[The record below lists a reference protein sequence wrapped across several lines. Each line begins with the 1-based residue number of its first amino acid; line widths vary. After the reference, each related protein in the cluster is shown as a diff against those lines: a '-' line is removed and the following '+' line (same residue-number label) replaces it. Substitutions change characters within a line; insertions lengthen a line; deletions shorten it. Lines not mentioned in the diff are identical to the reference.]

1 MARAKIEQHSLYL
14 MGQLVGPGGE
24 AITGNGLYPL
34 PGFTLALPE
43 LAVGQTADG
52 SNSKNESP
60 LYFSDSSGRLQGW
73 NTKVQSV
80 EELAGNKLSSSPL
93 LISSTTDKLKPV
105 YIPPYLI
112 PAAVMSEDTTW
123 TQRLAA
129 LAKDIISSNDKY
141 IEVGIDV
148 VSDKDIEQDRKL
160 SKDPAER
167 KFLAPELAK
176 FFIHKAEAAEA
187 QFGQNKG
194 AYKRLYEKIYPE
206 NDSESYKKNFHYLR
220 IPQVWTINLFFS
232 ADYFE
237 GAEVTLSGQPE
248 NLIIKGDA
256 EDIANKITSRV
267 RPVTYFDIANQ
278 TSDSDVAKEVT
289 QYVATF
295 WITGGHLDEDDQIK
309 QLVRFDIDLEGI
321 KRYWEAK
328 DASSDSQMAQ
338 VAKLSLPN
346 NCYSLSE
353 QVLHLPIYSIAGR
366 SIIVSGDPI
375 SVEESLFQHAPDT
388 FKGWLDWSKNLPYT
402 SENKAENGLQPS
414 INILNSI
421 GNYKGVIEA
430 SASGVMDPFSMT
442 TVHKAFS
449 AGLNEGQ
456 AEELSDVLK
465 FAVGIDA
472 KAKGFLDFAQT
483 LKPPAQD
490 TLGSVEDLAKALNW
504 SNHLGSTL
512 PSVYTIPPALQHF
525 WHKVDDKILTPLKPA
540 VRAIEYV
547 LDKPFGFAQLVSS
560 GLEIPK
566 GVENSETAFNAYI
579 DKSKEYGQRTQS
591 VISTL
596 SLSDEKDRQI
606 LLESEAEH
614 KKTLLEAFSDESVR
628 HRVLLNGQPLSQKK
642 QAKEGEASYLT
653 LFFEF
658 DSAND
663 KLADSDKDLVKKV
676 AKYLSAT
683 ESEMLLNVEGYTCD
697 IGLVEYNTKL
707 SEKRAAALKSSILEE
722 LGADAI
728 KWEHRISALGKGVF
742 ADNDTRNRHLSR
754 RAEMKFYLNSA
765 FEYPACR
772 SWLLA
777 LEKNRQKA
785 VLAEMKVHEEIWKFS
800 GQAFDIALGFA
811 APMLGPG
818 AALAY
823 GLYWSGETLVSTLNG
838 AAKILNKELEEYK
851 EKQKRFSEFDVVGQA
866 LLYRDLPAFNEL
878 SVLGKAYIKRAIAL
892 NGLLRLLLLEAQLNK
907 ETVAHNY
914 VSEYH
919 AVNHLISGQRD
930 LDIEGYIKTYL
941 LSDDWDLGGTWLP
954 SFHLDEA
961 WLETKNIYR
970 SASESVLSFSA
981 MTSYVTYR
989 AKQSKTGEEALEQS
1003 QVYQKFCPI
1012 HTIADSSLT
1021 KLKSLLKAPDLSKLD
1036 KSMFSEHIVSVKV
1049 GDNWHPL
1056 EKLVNQG
1063 KTISPTM
1070 PIRVLVILDMK
1081 DETLT
1086 KFKEEGLLTLVPV
1099 GVRPVRQNRF
1109 FDDFGSYTTEYV
1121 REIALDSLVETER
1134 AYLTEKQMLET
1145 DTTLYGVVVSPT
1157 YYFGCNI
1164 MSGIKPIAD
1173 DYGSKKWK
1181 SVFGQV
1187 DEQQSA
1193 AYVMR
1198 YLLEVGVPNVS
1209 KTESKLTYKRELAFK
1224 THDGKV
1230 ITSST
1235 NKASIFN
1242 LTMSK
1247 EHEFLY
1253 EKTFLARTGK
1263 KAVEYPEL
1271 FSDVKANLYIYDA
1284 SVKSLIPGSEHDDK
1298 MEAIGWTKKQ
1308 PSYDT
1313 SEKATKLLL
1322 IVSTK
1327 SVENVEQTLERGG
1340 FDPHRLPVDI
1350 RLKANDAGG
1359 FYNFEHQDIDLY
1371 SLGKVEVNLEKKEVS
1386 FKPKSIPQS
1395 LIDVSD
1401 HLSINISKLVSD
1413 LVVKD
1418 GSLFDFTPDF
1428 VDTDLYAVEISL
1440 KYTNVAGK
1448 EMVGLR
1454 PFIARKDEKP
1464 FISVDIDG
1472 KAGLALN
1479 ASSQKLPV
1487 RAVDTTA
1494 PTLFNSREI
1503 HYNAKWYEMNEK
1515 EFNSIS
1521 EYTAGTTDDAD
1532 SNVANSTRS
1541 KISHKAT
1548 PLSVWMHAEP
1558 VMKDYS
1564 AAKEMPLSK
1573 QREQILKKWLL
1584 DGK

>member
-24 AITGNGLYPL
+24 AMTGNGLYPL

-43 LAVGQTADG
+43 LTVGQTADG
-52 SNSKNESP
+52 SSSKNESP
-60 LYFSDSSGRLQGW
+60 IYFSDSSGRLQGW
-73 NTKVQSV
+73 NTEVKSV
-80 EELAGNKLSSSPL
+80 KELDRNKLASTPL

-105 YIPPYLI
+105 YLPPYLI

-123 TQRLAA
+123 SERLAK
-129 LAKDIISSNDKY
+129 LAKEVASSQEKEIRLSSLEKWQIKEDLNK
-141 IEVGIDV
+141 DV
-148 VSDKDIEQDRKL
+148 
-160 SKDPAER
+160 AER
-167 KFLAPELAK
+167 RFLAPELAE
-176 FFIHKAEAAEA
+176 FFIHKAETAEEELC
-187 QFGQNKG
+187 QKKG
-194 AYKRLYEKIYPE
+194 AYKRLYEQIYSG
-206 NDSESYKKNFHYLR
+206 NYKHNFYYLR

-248 NLIIKGDA
+248 NLTVKGDA
-256 EDIANKITSRV
+256 EDIGNKITSRV

-278 TSDSDVAKEVT
+278 ASDSDVAKEVT

-295 WITGGHLDEDDQIK
+295 WITGGHLDEDEQIK

-328 DASSDSQMAQ
+328 DVSSDSQMAQ
-338 VAKLSLPN
+338 VAKLNIPN

-366 SIIVSGDPI
+366 SIILSGDPI

-402 SENKAENGLQPS
+402 SENKPAVGVQPS

-421 GNYKGVIEA
+421 GNYKAVIEA

-456 AEELSDVLK
+456 AGVLSDTLK

-472 KAKGFLDFAQT
+472 KAKSFLDFAQN
-483 LKPPAQD
+483 LKPPAQG
-490 TLGSVEDLAKALNW
+490 TLTPISDLASALNW
-504 SNHLGSTL
+504 SNHLGSPL
-512 PSVYTIPPALQHF
+512 PSIYTIPPALQHF

-540 VRAIEYV
+540 ARAIEYV
-547 LDKPFGFAQLVSS
+547 LDKPFGFAELVSS

-566 GVENSETAFNAYI
+566 GIENSESAFNAYI
-579 DKSKEYGQRTQS
+579 DKSKEYGQKTQS

-596 SLSDEKDRQI
+596 LLSDEKDRQA

-614 KKTLLEAFSDESVR
+614 KKALLEAFSDKSVS
-628 HRVLLNGQPLSQKK
+628 HKVLLNGSPLLEKK

-663 KLADSDKDLVKKV
+663 ELTNSDKKLVSKV
-676 AKYLSAT
+676 AEYLRNT
-683 ESEMLLNVEGYTCD
+683 ESEMLLNIEGYTCD
-697 IGLVEYNTKL
+697 IGSMEYNTKL
-707 SEKRAAALKSSILEE
+707 SKKRAAALKSSILED

-728 KWEHRISALGKGVF
+728 KWEHRISALGKGVY
-742 ADNDTRNRHLSR
+742 ADNDTSNRRLSR

-823 GLYWSGETLVSTLNG
+823 GLYWSGETLVSTLDG
-838 AAKILNKELEEYK
+838 AAKILNKEVEEYK

-866 LLYRDLPAFNEL
+866 LLYRGLPAFDEL
-878 SVLGKAYIKRAIAL
+878 SVVGKAYIKRAIAL
-892 NGLLRLLLLEAQLNK
+892 NGLLRLLLLESQIKEENK
-907 ETVAHNY
+907 TTNY
-914 VSEYH
+914 ISEYY
-919 AVNHLISGQRD
+919 AVNHLTSGQRD

-970 SASESVLSFSA
+970 SASESVLSFAA

-989 AKQSKTGEEALEQS
+989 AKQSQVGVKALEQS

-1012 HTIADSSLT
+1012 HTVADPSLT
-1021 KLKSLLKAPDLSKLD
+1021 KLRSLLKAPDLSKLD
-1036 KSMFSEHIVSVKV
+1036 DSMFAGHMVSVKV
-1049 GDNWHPL
+1049 NDEWLPL
-1056 EKLVNQG
+1056 EDRVNSG
-1063 KTISPTM
+1063 EAITPTM
-1070 PIRVLVILDMK
+1070 PIRVLIILDMK

-1121 REIALDSLVETER
+1121 REIAPESLVETER

-1173 DYGSKKWK
+1173 DYGSKEWK

-1187 DEQQSA
+1187 DEQHSA

-1209 KTESKLTYKRELAFK
+1209 KTESKLTYKRELVLK
-1224 THDGKV
+1224 TQDGKE

-1235 NKASIFN
+1235 DKASIFN

-1253 EKTFLARTGK
+1253 EKTFLARAGK

-1271 FSDVKANLYIYDA
+1271 FSDAKANLYIYDA
-1284 SVKSLIPGSEHDDK
+1284 SVKSLIPGSKHDDI

-1327 SVENVEQTLERGG
+1327 SVENVEQILERGG
-1340 FDPHRLPVDI
+1340 FDRHRLPVDI
-1350 RLKANDAGG
+1350 RLKANDARGL
-1359 FYNFEHQDIDLY
+1359 YNFEHQDVDLY
-1371 SLGKVEVNLEKKEVS
+1371 PLGKVEVNLEKKEVS

-1395 LIDVSD
+1395 LSEVSD
-1401 HLSINISKLVSD
+1401 HLSSNLSKLVND
-1413 LVVKD
+1413 LVVKE
-1418 GSLFDFTPDF
+1418 GVLSPDF

-1440 KYTNVAGK
+1440 KYINATGK
-1448 EMVGLR
+1448 EMTGLR
-1454 PFIARKDEKP
+1454 PFITRGNDAP
-1464 FISVDIDG
+1464 YIMLDIDG
-1472 KAGLALN
+1472 KAGLSLN
-1479 ASSQKLPV
+1479 ASSQRLPV
-1487 RAVDTTA
+1487 RAIDTTA

-1503 HYNAKWYEMNEK
+1503 HYNQSWYEMSEK
-1515 EFNSIS
+1515 EFKAIS

-1532 SNVANSTRS
+1532 SNLASLNRS
-1541 KISHKAT
+1541 KMSHKAT
-1548 PLSVWMHAEP
+1548 PLSVWMNAEP
-1558 VMKDYS
+1558 IMKDYS
-1564 AAKEMPLSK
+1564 VAKELPLSA
-1573 QREQILKKWLL
+1573 QREQILKKWLF

>member
-14 MGQLVGPGGE
+14 MGQLVGPDGK

-43 LAVGQTADG
+43 LAVDKTADG

-80 EELAGNKLSSSPL
+80 EDLDGNKLSSSPL

-112 PAAVMSEDTTW
+112 PAAVMSEDTAW
-123 TQRLAA
+123 TQRLTA
-129 LAKDIISSNDKY
+129 LAKDVVSSSDES
-141 IEVGIDV
+141 IEVGV
-148 VSDKDIEQDRKL
+148 VTNRDIEQDQKR
-160 SKDPAER
+160 SKDPTER
-167 KFLAPELAK
+167 RFLAPELAR

-187 QFGQNKG
+187 QNKG
-194 AYKRLYEKIYPE
+194 AYQRLYKGIYSGE
-206 NDSESYKKNFHYLR
+206 YKQEFYYLR

-256 EDIANKITSRV
+256 KNIGNKITSRV

-278 TSDSDVAKEVT
+278 ASDAQDAEEVT

-295 WITGGHLDEDDQIK
+295 WITGGHLEDDDQIK

-328 DASSDSQMAQ
+328 DVSSDSQMAQ
-338 VAKLSLPN
+338 VAKLNIPN

-366 SIIVSGDPI
+366 SIILSGDPI

-402 SENKAENGLQPS
+402 SESKPANGVQSS

-421 GNYKGVIEA
+421 GKYKEVIAA

-449 AGLNEGQ
+449 AGLNGDQ
-456 AEELSDVLK
+456 AGDLLEVLK
-465 FAVGIDA
+465 LAVGIDA
-472 KAKGFLDFAQT
+472 KAKGFLDYAQK
-483 LKPPAQD
+483 LKPPAQG
-490 TLGSVEDLAKALNW
+490 TLTPISDLASALNW
-504 SNHLGSTL
+504 SNHLGSAL
-512 PSVYTIPPALQHF
+512 PSVYTIPPVLQHF

-540 VRAIEYV
+540 VRAIEYA
-547 LDKPFGFAQLVSS
+547 LDKPFGFAELVSS

-566 GVENSETAFNAYI
+566 GLENSETAFNAYI
-579 DKSKEYGQRTQS
+579 DKSKEYGQKTQS

-596 SLSDEKDRQI
+596 LLSDEKDRQA

-614 KKTLLEAFSDESVR
+614 KKALLEAFSDKSVS
-628 HRVLLNGQPLSQKK
+628 HKVLLNGRPLLEKK
-642 QAKEGEASYLT
+642 RAKEGEASYLT

-663 KLADSDKDLVKKV
+663 ELTSSDKKLVSKV
-676 AKYLSAT
+676 AEYLRNT
-683 ESEMLLNVEGYTCD
+683 KSEMLLNIEGYTCD
-697 IGLVEYNTKL
+697 IGSVEYNTKL
-707 SEKRAAALKSSILEE
+707 SKKRAAALKSSILED
-722 LGADAI
+722 LGTDAI
-728 KWEHRISALGKGVF
+728 KWEHRISALGKGVY
-742 ADNDTRNRHLSR
+742 ADNDTSNRRLSR

-785 VLAEMKVHEEIWKFS
+785 VLAEVKVHEEIWKFS

-823 GLYWSGETLVSTLNG
+823 GLYWSGETLVSTLDG
-838 AAKILNKELEEYK
+838 AAKILNKEVEEYK

-866 LLYRDLPAFNEL
+866 LLYRGLPAFDEL
-878 SVLGKAYIKRAIAL
+878 SVVGKAYIKRAIAL
-892 NGLLRLLLLEAQLNK
+892 NGLLRLLLLESQIKEENK
-907 ETVAHNY
+907 TTNY
-914 VSEYH
+914 ISEYY
-919 AVNHLISGQRD
+919 AVNHLTSGQRD

-970 SASESVLSFSA
+970 SASESVLSFAA

-989 AKQSKTGEEALEQS
+989 AKQSQVGVKALEQS

-1012 HTIADSSLT
+1012 HTVADPSLT
-1021 KLKSLLKAPDLSKLD
+1021 KLRSLLKAPDLSKLD
-1036 KSMFSEHIVSVKV
+1036 DSMFAGHMVSVKV
-1049 GDNWHPL
+1049 NDEWLPL
-1056 EKLVNQG
+1056 EDRVNSG
-1063 KTISPTM
+1063 EAITPTM
-1070 PIRVLVILDMK
+1070 PIRVLIILDMK

-1121 REIALDSLVETER
+1121 REIAPESLVETER

-1173 DYGSKKWK
+1173 DYGSKEWK
-1181 SVFGQV
+1181 SVFGQA
-1187 DEQQSA
+1187 DEQHSA

-1209 KTESKLTYKRELAFK
+1209 KTESKLTYKRELVLK
-1224 THDGKV
+1224 TQDGKE

-1235 NKASIFN
+1235 DKASIFN
-1242 LTMSK
+1242 LTMSQ

-1253 EKTFLARTGK
+1253 EKTFLARAGK

-1271 FSDVKANLYIYDA
+1271 FSDAKANLYIYDA
-1284 SVKSLIPGSEHDDK
+1284 SVKSLIPGSKHDDM
-1298 MEAIGWTKKQ
+1298 MEAIGWTKKK

-1327 SVENVEQTLERGG
+1327 SVENVEQILERGG
-1340 FDPHRLPVDI
+1340 FDRQRLPVDI
-1350 RLKANDAGG
+1350 RLKANDARGL
-1359 FYNFEHQDIDLY
+1359 YNFEHQDVDLY
-1371 SLGKVEVNLEKKEVS
+1371 PLGKVEVNLEKKEVA

-1395 LIDVSD
+1395 LSEVSD
-1401 HLSINISKLVSD
+1401 HLSSNLSKLVND
-1413 LVVKD
+1413 LVVKE
-1418 GSLFDFTPDF
+1418 GVLSPDF

-1440 KYTNVAGK
+1440 KYINATGK
-1448 EMVGLR
+1448 EMTGLR
-1454 PFIARKDEKP
+1454 PFITRGNDAP
-1464 FISVDIDG
+1464 YIMLDIDG
-1472 KAGLALN
+1472 KAGLSLN
-1479 ASSQKLPV
+1479 ASSQRLPV
-1487 RAVDTTA
+1487 RAIDTTA

-1503 HYNAKWYEMNEK
+1503 HYNQSWYEMSEK
-1515 EFNSIS
+1515 EFKAIS

-1532 SNVANSTRS
+1532 SNLASLNRS
-1541 KISHKAT
+1541 KMSHKAT
-1548 PLSVWMHAEP
+1548 PLSVWMNAEP
-1558 VMKDYS
+1558 IMKDYS
-1564 AAKEMPLSK
+1564 VAKELPLSA
-1573 QREQILKKWLL
+1573 QREQILKKWLF

>member
-14 MGQLVGPGGE
+14 MGQLVGPDGK

-34 PGFTLALPE
+34 PGFALALPQ

-52 SNSKNESP
+52 SSSKNESP
-60 LYFSDSSGRLQGW
+60 LYISDSSGRLQGW

-80 EELAGNKLSSSPL
+80 KELDGNKLASSPL
-93 LISSTTDKLKPV
+93 LISSTIDKLKPV

-112 PAAVMSEDTTW
+112 PAAVMSEDTAW
-123 TQRLAA
+123 TERLAA
-129 LAKDIISSNDKY
+129 LSK
-141 IEVGIDV
+141 DV
-148 VSDKDIEQDRKL
+148 VSSSDESIDVGVVTNRDIVQDQKL
-160 SKDPAER
+160 SKDHTER
-167 KFLAPELAK
+167 RFLAPELAE
-176 FFIHKAEAAEA
+176 FFIHKAEAAEV

-194 AYKRLYEKIYPE
+194 AYKRLYEQIYSG
-206 NDSESYKKNFHYLR
+206 NYKHNFYYLR

-256 EDIANKITSRV
+256 EDVGNKIISRV
-267 RPVTYFDIANQ
+267 RPVTYYDIANQ
-278 TSDSDVAKEVT
+278 ASDAQDAEEVT

-295 WITGGHLDEDDQIK
+295 WITGGHLDDDDQIK

-321 KRYWEAK
+321 KRYWSAK
-328 DASSDSQMAQ
+328 RESSDSQMAQ
-338 VAKLSLPN
+338 VAKLNIPN

-375 SVEESLFQHAPDT
+375 SIEESLFQHAPDT

-402 SENKAENGLQPS
+402 SENKPANGVQPS

-421 GNYKGVIEA
+421 GKYKEVIAA

-449 AGLNEGQ
+449 AGLNGDQ
-456 AEELSDVLK
+456 AGDMLEALK
-465 FAVGIDA
+465 LAVGIDA
-472 KAKGFLDFAQT
+472 KAKGFLDFAQK
-483 LKPPAQD
+483 LKPPAQG
-490 TLGSVEDLAKALNW
+490 TLAPITDLANALNW
-504 SNHLGSTL
+504 SNHLGSAL

-540 VRAIEYV
+540 VRVIEYV

-579 DKSKEYGQRTQS
+579 DKSKEYGQKTQS

-596 SLSDEKDRQI
+596 SLSDEKYRQV

-614 KKTLLEAFSDESVR
+614 KKALLEAFSDESVR

-642 QAKEGEASYLT
+642 QAKKGEASYLT

-697 IGLVEYNTKL
+697 IGLLEYNTKL

-754 RAEMKFYLNSA
+754 RAEMTFYLNSA

-892 NGLLRLLLLEAQLNK
+892 NGLLRLLLLEAQMNK
-907 ETVAHNY
+907 ETAVPNY

-919 AVNHLISGQRD
+919 AVSHLTSGQRD

-1070 PIRVLVILDMK
+1070 PIRVLVTLDMK
-1081 DETLT
+1081 DETLS
-1086 KFKEEGLLTLVPV
+1086 KFKEEDLLTLVPV

-1121 REIALDSLVETER
+1121 REIALESLVETER
-1134 AYLTEKQMLET
+1134 VYLTEKQMIET
-1145 DTTLYGVVVSPT
+1145 DTPLYGVVVSPT

-1164 MSGIKPIAD
+1164 ISGIKPIAD
-1173 DYGSKKWK
+1173 DYGSKEWK

-1193 AYVMR
+1193 SYVMR

-1209 KTESKLTYKRELAFK
+1209 KTESKLTYKRELVFK
-1224 THDGKV
+1224 TQDGKV

-1284 SVKSLIPGSEHDDK
+1284 SVKSLIPGGEHDDK

-1308 PSYDT
+1308 PSYNT

-1350 RLKANDAGG
+1350 RLKSNDAEG

-1371 SLGKVEVNLEKKEVS
+1371 PLGKVEVNLEKKEVS

-1395 LIDVSD
+1395 LNDVSD
-1401 HLSINISKLVSD
+1401 HLSINMSKLVSD

-1440 KYTNVAGK
+1440 KYTNAAGK

-1454 PFIARKDEKP
+1454 PFIARTNEKP

-1487 RAVDTTA
+1487 RVVDTTA

-1515 EFNSIS
+1515 EFNAIS

-1548 PLSVWMHAEP
+1548 PLSVWMNAEP
-1558 VMKDYS
+1558 LMKDYS
-1564 AAKEMPLSK
+1564 SAKEMPLSK

>member
-14 MGQLVGPGGE
+14 MGQLVGPNGK

-43 LAVGQTADG
+43 LTVGQTADG

-80 EELAGNKLSSSPL
+80 EDLAGNKPSSPL

-112 PAAVMSEDTTW
+112 PAAVMSEDTAW
-123 TQRLAA
+123 TERLAK
-129 LAKDIISSNDKY
+129 LAK
-141 IEVGIDV
+141 EV
-148 VSDKDIEQDRKL
+148 VSSQGKAIRLSSVEDWQIEEDL
-160 SKDPAER
+160 SKDSAER
-167 KFLAPELAK
+167 TFLAPELAE

-194 AYKRLYEKIYPE
+194 AYKRLYEKIY
-206 NDSESYKKNFHYLR
+206 SKNYNHNFYYLR

-248 NLIIKGDA
+248 NLIIKGDT
-256 EDIANKITSRV
+256 EDFGNKIISRV
-267 RPVTYFDIANQ
+267 RPVTYYDIANQ
-278 TSDSDVAKEVT
+278 ASDAQDAEEVT

-321 KRYWEAK
+321 KRYWSAK
-328 DASSDSQMAQ
+328 RESSDSQMAQ
-338 VAKLSLPN
+338 VAKLNIPN

-366 SIIVSGDPI
+366 SIILSGDPI

-402 SENKAENGLQPS
+402 SENKPANGVQPS

-421 GNYKGVIEA
+421 GKYKEVIAA

-449 AGLNEGQ
+449 AGLNRVQ
-456 AEELSDVLK
+456 AGDPLLNALK
-465 FAVGIDA
+465 LAVGIDA
-472 KAKGFLDFAQT
+472 KAKALLDFAQN
-483 LKPPAQD
+483 LKPPAQG
-490 TLGSVEDLAKALNW
+490 TLTPISDLASALNW
-504 SNHLGSTL
+504 SNHLGSPI
-512 PSVYTIPPALQHF
+512 PSIYTIPPALQHF

-540 VRAIEYV
+540 ARAIEYV
-547 LDKPFGFAQLVSS
+547 LDKPFGFAELVSS

-566 GVENSETAFNAYI
+566 GIENSESAFNAYI
-579 DKSKEYGQRTQS
+579 DKSKEYGQKTQS

-596 SLSDEKDRQI
+596 LLSDEKDRQA

-614 KKTLLEAFSDESVR
+614 KKALLEAFSDKSVS
-628 HRVLLNGQPLSQKK
+628 HKVLLNGSPLLEKK

-663 KLADSDKDLVKKV
+663 ELTNSDKKLVSKV
-676 AKYLSAT
+676 AEYLRNT
-683 ESEMLLNVEGYTCD
+683 ESEMLLNIEGYTCD
-697 IGLVEYNTKL
+697 IGSMEYNTKL
-707 SEKRAAALKSSILEE
+707 SKKRAAALKSSILED

-728 KWEHRISALGKGVF
+728 KWEHRISALGKGVY
-742 ADNDTRNRHLSR
+742 ADNDTSNRRLSR

-823 GLYWSGETLVSTLNG
+823 GLYWSGETLVSTLDG
-838 AAKILNKELEEYK
+838 AAKILNKEVEEYK

-866 LLYRDLPAFNEL
+866 LLYRGLPAFDEL
-878 SVLGKAYIKRAIAL
+878 SVVGKAYIKRAIAL
-892 NGLLRLLLLEAQLNK
+892 NGLLRLLLLESQIKEENK
-907 ETVAHNY
+907 TTNY
-914 VSEYH
+914 ISEYY
-919 AVNHLISGQRD
+919 AVNHLTSGQRD

-970 SASESVLSFSA
+970 SASESVLSFAA

-989 AKQSKTGEEALEQS
+989 AKQSQVGVKALEQS

-1012 HTIADSSLT
+1012 HTVADPSLT
-1021 KLKSLLKAPDLSKLD
+1021 KLRSLLKAPDLSKLD
-1036 KSMFSEHIVSVKV
+1036 DSMFAGHMVSVKV
-1049 GDNWHPL
+1049 NDEWLPL
-1056 EKLVNQG
+1056 EDRVNSG
-1063 KTISPTM
+1063 EAITPTM
-1070 PIRVLVILDMK
+1070 PIRVLIILDMK

-1121 REIALDSLVETER
+1121 REIAPESLVETER

-1173 DYGSKKWK
+1173 DYGSKEWK

-1187 DEQQSA
+1187 DEQHSA

-1209 KTESKLTYKRELAFK
+1209 KTESKLTYKRELVLK
-1224 THDGKV
+1224 TQDGKE

-1235 NKASIFN
+1235 DKASIFN

-1253 EKTFLARTGK
+1253 EKTFLARAGK

-1271 FSDVKANLYIYDA
+1271 FSDAKANLYIYDA
-1284 SVKSLIPGSEHDDK
+1284 SVKSLIPGSKHDDI

-1308 PSYDT
+1308 PSYGT

-1327 SVENVEQTLERGG
+1327 SVENVEQILERGG
-1340 FDPHRLPVDI
+1340 FDRHRLPVDI
-1350 RLKANDAGG
+1350 RLKANDARGL
-1359 FYNFEHQDIDLY
+1359 YNFEHQDVDLY
-1371 SLGKVEVNLEKKEVS
+1371 PLGKVEVNLEKKEVS

-1395 LIDVSD
+1395 LSEVSD
-1401 HLSINISKLVSD
+1401 HLSSNLSKLVND
-1413 LVVKD
+1413 LVVKE
-1418 GSLFDFTPDF
+1418 GVLSPDF

-1440 KYTNVAGK
+1440 KYINATGK
-1448 EMVGLR
+1448 EMTGLR
-1454 PFIARKDEKP
+1454 PFITRGNDAP
-1464 FISVDIDG
+1464 YIMLDIDG
-1472 KAGLALN
+1472 KAGLSLN
-1479 ASSQKLPV
+1479 ASSQRLPV
-1487 RAVDTTA
+1487 RAIDSTA

-1503 HYNAKWYEMNEK
+1503 HYNQSWYEMSEK
-1515 EFNSIS
+1515 EFKAIS

-1532 SNVANSTRS
+1532 SNLASLNRS
-1541 KISHKAT
+1541 KMSHKAT
-1548 PLSVWMHAEP
+1548 PLSVWMNAEP
-1558 VMKDYS
+1558 IMKDYS
-1564 AAKEMPLSK
+1564 VAKELPLSA
-1573 QREQILKKWLL
+1573 QREQILKKWLF

>member
-14 MGQLVGPGGE
+14 MGQLVGPDGK

-43 LAVGQTADG
+43 LAVDKTADG

-80 EELAGNKLSSSPL
+80 EDLDGNKLSSSPL

-112 PAAVMSEDTTW
+112 PAAVMSEDTAW
-123 TQRLAA
+123 TQRLTA
-129 LAKDIISSNDKY
+129 LAKDVVSSSDES
-141 IEVGIDV
+141 IEVGV
-148 VSDKDIEQDRKL
+148 VTNRDIEQDQKR
-160 SKDPAER
+160 SKDPTER
-167 KFLAPELAK
+167 RFLAPELAR

-187 QFGQNKG
+187 QNKG
-194 AYKRLYEKIYPE
+194 AYQRLYKGIY
-206 NDSESYKKNFHYLR
+206 SEEYKQEFYYLR

-256 EDIANKITSRV
+256 KNIGNKITSRV

-278 TSDSDVAKEVT
+278 ASDAQDAEEVT

-295 WITGGHLDEDDQIK
+295 WITGGHLEDDDQIK

-328 DASSDSQMAQ
+328 DVSSDSQMAQ
-338 VAKLSLPN
+338 VAKLNIPN

-366 SIIVSGDPI
+366 SIILSGDPI

-402 SENKAENGLQPS
+402 SESKPANGVQSS

-421 GNYKGVIEA
+421 GKYKEVIAA

-449 AGLNEGQ
+449 AGLNGDQ
-456 AEELSDVLK
+456 AGDLLEVLK
-465 FAVGIDA
+465 LAVGIDA
-472 KAKGFLDFAQT
+472 KAKGFLDYAQK
-483 LKPPAQD
+483 LKPPAQG
-490 TLGSVEDLAKALNW
+490 TLTPISDLASALNW
-504 SNHLGSTL
+504 SNHLGSAL
-512 PSVYTIPPALQHF
+512 PSVYTIPPVLQHF

-540 VRAIEYV
+540 VRAIEYA
-547 LDKPFGFAQLVSS
+547 LDKPFGFAELVSS

-566 GVENSETAFNAYI
+566 GLENSETAFNAYI
-579 DKSKEYGQRTQS
+579 DKSKEYGQKTQS

-596 SLSDEKDRQI
+596 LLSDEKDRQA

-614 KKTLLEAFSDESVR
+614 KKALLEAFSDKSVS
-628 HRVLLNGQPLSQKK
+628 HKVLLNGSPLLEKK

-663 KLADSDKDLVKKV
+663 ELANSDKKLVSKV
-676 AKYLSAT
+676 AEYLRNT
-683 ESEMLLNVEGYTCD
+683 KSEMLLNIEGYTCD
-697 IGLVEYNTKL
+697 IGSMEYNAKL
-707 SEKRAAALKSSILEE
+707 SKKRAAALKSSILED
-722 LGADAI
+722 LGTDAI
-728 KWEHRISALGKGVF
+728 KWEHRISAFGKGVY
-742 ADNDTRNRHLSR
+742 ADNDTSNRRLSR

-785 VLAEMKVHEEIWKFS
+785 VLAEMKVHKDIWKFS

-823 GLYWSGETLVSTLNG
+823 GLYWSGETLVSTLDG
-838 AAKILNKELEEYK
+838 AAKILNKEVEEYK

-866 LLYRDLPAFNEL
+866 LLYRGLPAFDEL
-878 SVLGKAYIKRAIAL
+878 SVVGKAYIKRAIAL
-892 NGLLRLLLLEAQLNK
+892 NGLLRLLLLESQIKEENK
-907 ETVAHNY
+907 TTNY
-914 VSEYH
+914 ISEYY
-919 AVNHLISGQRD
+919 AVNHLTSGQRD

-941 LSDDWDLGGTWLP
+941 LSDDWDLGGAWLP

-970 SASESVLSFSA
+970 SASESVLSFAA

-989 AKQSKTGEEALEQS
+989 AKQSQVGVKALEQS

-1012 HTIADSSLT
+1012 HTIADPSLT
-1021 KLKSLLKAPDLSKLD
+1021 KLRSLLKAPDLSKLD
-1036 KSMFSEHIVSVKV
+1036 DSMFAGHMVSVKV
-1049 GDNWHPL
+1049 NDEWLPL
-1056 EKLVNQG
+1056 EDRVNSG
-1063 KTISPTM
+1063 EAITPTM
-1070 PIRVLVILDMK
+1070 PIRVLIILDMK
-1081 DETLT
+1081 DKTLA

-1121 REIALDSLVETER
+1121 QEIALESLIETER
-1134 AYLTEKQMLET
+1134 AYLTEKQMLKT

-1164 MSGIKPIAD
+1164 MSGIKPIAN
-1173 DYGSKKWK
+1173 DYGSKEWK

-1187 DEQQSA
+1187 DEQHSA

-1209 KTESKLTYKRELAFK
+1209 KTESKLTYKREIVLK
-1224 THDGKV
+1224 TQDGKE

-1235 NKASIFN
+1235 DKASIFN

-1253 EKTFLARTGK
+1253 EKTFLARAGK

-1271 FSDVKANLYIYDA
+1271 FSDAKANLYIYDA
-1284 SVKSLIPGSEHDDK
+1284 SVKSLIPGSKHDDI

-1327 SVENVEQTLERGG
+1327 SVENVEQILERGG
-1340 FDPHRLPVDI
+1340 FDRHRLPVDI
-1350 RLKANDAGG
+1350 RLKANDARGL
-1359 FYNFEHQDIDLY
+1359 YNFEHQDVDLY
-1371 SLGKVEVNLEKKEVS
+1371 PLGKVEVNLEKKEVS

-1395 LIDVSD
+1395 LSEVSD
-1401 HLSINISKLVSD
+1401 HLSSNLSKLVSD
-1413 LVVKD
+1413 LVVKE
-1418 GSLFDFTPDF
+1418 GVLSPDF

-1440 KYTNVAGK
+1440 KYINATGK
-1448 EMVGLR
+1448 EMTGLR
-1454 PFIARKDEKP
+1454 PFITRGNDVP
-1464 FISVDIDG
+1464 YIMLDIDG
-1472 KAGLALN
+1472 KAGLSLK
-1479 ASSQKLPV
+1479 ASSQRLHV
-1487 RAVDTTA
+1487 RAIDTTA

-1503 HYNAKWYEMNEK
+1503 HYNQSWYEMSEK
-1515 EFNSIS
+1515 EFKAIS

-1532 SNVANSTRS
+1532 SNLASLNRS
-1541 KISHKAT
+1541 KMSHKAT
-1548 PLSVWMHAEP
+1548 PLSVWMNAEP
-1558 VMKDYS
+1558 IMKDYS
-1564 AAKEMPLSK
+1564 VAKELPLSA
-1573 QREQILKKWLL
+1573 QREQILKKWLF

>member
-14 MGQLVGPGGE
+14 MGQLVGPDGK

-43 LAVGQTADG
+43 LAVDKTADG

-80 EELAGNKLSSSPL
+80 EDLDGNKLSSSPL

-112 PAAVMSEDTTW
+112 PAAVMSEDTAW
-123 TQRLAA
+123 TQRLTA
-129 LAKDIISSNDKY
+129 LAKDVVSSSDES
-141 IEVGIDV
+141 IEVGV
-148 VSDKDIEQDRKL
+148 VTNRDIEQDQKR
-160 SKDPAER
+160 SKDPTER
-167 KFLAPELAK
+167 RFLAPELAR

-187 QFGQNKG
+187 QNKG
-194 AYKRLYEKIYPE
+194 AYQRLYKGIY
-206 NDSESYKKNFHYLR
+206 SEEYKQEFYYLR

-256 EDIANKITSRV
+256 KNIGNKITSRV

-278 TSDSDVAKEVT
+278 ASDAQDAEEVT

-295 WITGGHLDEDDQIK
+295 WITGGHLEDDDQIK

-328 DASSDSQMAQ
+328 DVSSDSQMAQ
-338 VAKLSLPN
+338 VAKLNIPN

-366 SIIVSGDPI
+366 SIILSGDPI

-402 SENKAENGLQPS
+402 SESKPANGVQSS

-421 GNYKGVIEA
+421 GKYKEVIAA

-449 AGLNEGQ
+449 AGLNGDQ
-456 AEELSDVLK
+456 AGDLLEVLK
-465 FAVGIDA
+465 LAVGIDA
-472 KAKGFLDFAQT
+472 KAKGFLDYAQK
-483 LKPPAQD
+483 LKPPAQG
-490 TLGSVEDLAKALNW
+490 TLTPISDLASALNW
-504 SNHLGSTL
+504 SNHLGSAL
-512 PSVYTIPPALQHF
+512 PSVYTIPPVLQHF

-540 VRAIEYV
+540 VRAIEYA
-547 LDKPFGFAQLVSS
+547 LDKPFGFAELVSS

-566 GVENSETAFNAYI
+566 GLENSETAFNAYI
-579 DKSKEYGQRTQS
+579 DKSKEYGQKTQS

-596 SLSDEKDRQI
+596 LLSDEKDRQA

-614 KKTLLEAFSDESVR
+614 KKALLEAFSDKSVS
-628 HRVLLNGQPLSQKK
+628 HKVLLNGSPLLEKK

-663 KLADSDKDLVKKV
+663 ELANSDKKLVSKV
-676 AKYLSAT
+676 AEYLRNT
-683 ESEMLLNVEGYTCD
+683 KSEMLLNIEGYTCD
-697 IGLVEYNTKL
+697 IGSMEYNAKL
-707 SEKRAAALKSSILEE
+707 SKKRAAALKSSILED
-722 LGADAI
+722 LGTDAI
-728 KWEHRISALGKGVF
+728 KWVHRISAFGKGVY
-742 ADNDTRNRHLSR
+742 ADNDTSNRRLSR

-785 VLAEMKVHEEIWKFS
+785 VLAEMKVHKDIWKFS

-823 GLYWSGETLVSTLNG
+823 GLYWSGETLVSTLDG
-838 AAKILNKELEEYK
+838 AAKILNKEVEEYK

-866 LLYRDLPAFNEL
+866 LLYRGLPAFDEL
-878 SVLGKAYIKRAIAL
+878 SVVGKAYIKRAIAL
-892 NGLLRLLLLEAQLNK
+892 NGLLRLLLLESQIKEENK
-907 ETVAHNY
+907 TTNY
-914 VSEYH
+914 ISEYY
-919 AVNHLISGQRD
+919 AVNHLTSGQRD

-970 SASESVLSFSA
+970 SASESVLSFAA

-989 AKQSKTGEEALEQS
+989 AKQSQVGVKALEQS

-1012 HTIADSSLT
+1012 HTIADPSLT
-1021 KLKSLLKAPDLSKLD
+1021 KLRSLLKAPDLSKLD
-1036 KSMFSEHIVSVKV
+1036 DSMFAGHMVSVKV
-1049 GDNWHPL
+1049 NDEWLPL
-1056 EKLVNQG
+1056 EDRVNSG
-1063 KTISPTM
+1063 EAITPTM
-1070 PIRVLVILDMK
+1070 PIRVLIILDMK
-1081 DETLT
+1081 DKTLA

-1121 REIALDSLVETER
+1121 QEIALESLIETER
-1134 AYLTEKQMLET
+1134 AYLTEKQMLKT

-1164 MSGIKPIAD
+1164 MSGIKPIAN
-1173 DYGSKKWK
+1173 DYGSKEWK

-1187 DEQQSA
+1187 DEQHSA

-1209 KTESKLTYKRELAFK
+1209 KTESKLTYKREIVLK
-1224 THDGKV
+1224 TQDGKE

-1235 NKASIFN
+1235 DKASIFN

-1253 EKTFLARTGK
+1253 EKTFLARAGK

-1271 FSDVKANLYIYDA
+1271 FSDAKANLYIYDA
-1284 SVKSLIPGSEHDDK
+1284 SVKSLIPGSKHDDI

-1327 SVENVEQTLERGG
+1327 SVENVEQILERGG
-1340 FDPHRLPVDI
+1340 FDRHRLPVDI
-1350 RLKANDAGG
+1350 RLKANDARGL
-1359 FYNFEHQDIDLY
+1359 YNFEHQDVDLY
-1371 SLGKVEVNLEKKEVS
+1371 PLGKVEVNLEKKEVS

-1395 LIDVSD
+1395 LSEVSD
-1401 HLSINISKLVSD
+1401 HLSSNLSKLVSD
-1413 LVVKD
+1413 LVVKE
-1418 GSLFDFTPDF
+1418 GVLSPDF

-1440 KYTNVAGK
+1440 KYINATGK
-1448 EMVGLR
+1448 EMTGLR
-1454 PFIARKDEKP
+1454 PFITRGNDVP
-1464 FISVDIDG
+1464 YIMLDIDG
-1472 KAGLALN
+1472 KAGLSLK
-1479 ASSQKLPV
+1479 ASSQRLHV
-1487 RAVDTTA
+1487 RAIDTTA

-1503 HYNAKWYEMNEK
+1503 HYNQSWYEMSEK
-1515 EFNSIS
+1515 EFKAIS

-1532 SNVANSTRS
+1532 SNLASLNRS
-1541 KISHKAT
+1541 KMSHKAT
-1548 PLSVWMHAEP
+1548 PLSVWMNAEP
-1558 VMKDYS
+1558 IMKDYS
-1564 AAKEMPLSK
+1564 VAKELPLSA
-1573 QREQILKKWLL
+1573 QREQILKKWLF

>member
-14 MGQLVGPGGE
+14 MGQLVGPDGK

-34 PGFTLALPE
+34 PGFALALPQ

-52 SNSKNESP
+52 SSSTNESP
-60 LYFSDSSGRLQGW
+60 LYISDSSGRLQGW

-80 EELAGNKLSSSPL
+80 KELDGNKLASSPL
-93 LISSTTDKLKPV
+93 LISSTIDKLKPV

-112 PAAVMSEDTTW
+112 PAAVMSEDTAW
-123 TQRLAA
+123 TERLAA
-129 LAKDIISSNDKY
+129 LAKDVVSSSD
-141 IEVGIDV
+141 ESIDV
-148 VSDKDIEQDRKL
+148 GVVTNRDIVQDQKL
-160 SKDPAER
+160 SKDHTER
-167 KFLAPELAK
+167 RFLAPELAE
-176 FFIHKAEAAEA
+176 FFIHKAEAAEV

-194 AYKRLYEKIYPE
+194 AYKRLYEQIYSG
-206 NDSESYKKNFHYLR
+206 NYKHNFYYLR

-256 EDIANKITSRV
+256 EDVGNKIISRV
-267 RPVTYFDIANQ
+267 RPVTYYDIANQ
-278 TSDSDVAKEVT
+278 ASDAQDAEEVT

-295 WITGGHLDEDDQIK
+295 WITGGHLDDDDQIK

-321 KRYWEAK
+321 KRYWSAK
-328 DASSDSQMAQ
+328 RESSDSQMAQ
-338 VAKLSLPN
+338 VAKLNIPN

-375 SVEESLFQHAPDT
+375 SIEESLFQHAPDT
-388 FKGWLDWSKNLPYT
+388 FKGWLDWSENLPYT
-402 SENKAENGLQPS
+402 SENKPANGVQPS

-421 GNYKGVIEA
+421 GKYKEVIAA

-449 AGLNEGQ
+449 AGLNGDQ
-456 AEELSDVLK
+456 AGDMLEALK
-465 FAVGIDA
+465 LAVGIDA
-472 KAKGFLDFAQT
+472 KAKGFLDFAQK
-483 LKPPAQD
+483 LKPPAQG
-490 TLGSVEDLAKALNW
+490 TLAPITDLANALNW
-504 SNHLGSTL
+504 SNHLGSAL

-579 DKSKEYGQRTQS
+579 DKSKEYGQKTQS

-596 SLSDEKDRQI
+596 SLSDEKDRQV

-614 KKTLLEAFSDESVR
+614 KKALLEAFSDESVR

-892 NGLLRLLLLEAQLNK
+892 NGLLRLLLLEAQMNK
-907 ETVAHNY
+907 ETAVPNY

-919 AVNHLISGQRD
+919 AVSHLTSGQRD

-1021 KLKSLLKAPDLSKLD
+1021 KLKSLLKSPDLSKLD
-1036 KSMFSEHIVSVKV
+1036 KSIFLDHIVSVKV
-1049 GDNWHPL
+1049 GDNWHLL

-1081 DETLT
+1081 DETLS
-1086 KFKEEGLLTLVPV
+1086 KFQEEGLLTLVPV
-1099 GVRPVRQNRF
+1099 GVRPVRQNRL

-1121 REIALDSLVETER
+1121 REIALESLVETER
-1134 AYLTEKQMLET
+1134 VYLTEKQMIET
-1145 DTTLYGVVVSPT
+1145 DTPLYGVVVSPT

-1164 MSGIKPIAD
+1164 ISGIKPIAD
-1173 DYGSKKWK
+1173 DYGSKEWK

-1193 AYVMR
+1193 SYVMR

-1209 KTESKLTYKRELAFK
+1209 KTESKLTYKRELVFK
-1224 THDGKV
+1224 TQDGKV

-1350 RLKANDAGG
+1350 RLKSNDAEG

-1371 SLGKVEVNLEKKEVS
+1371 PLGKVEVNLEKKEVS

-1395 LIDVSD
+1395 LNDVSD
-1401 HLSINISKLVSD
+1401 HLSINMSKLVSD

-1440 KYTNVAGK
+1440 KYTNAAGK

-1454 PFIARKDEKP
+1454 PFIARTNEKP

-1487 RAVDTTA
+1487 RVVDTTA

-1503 HYNAKWYEMNEK
+1503 HYNAKWYDMNEK
-1515 EFNSIS
+1515 EFNAIS
-1521 EYTAGTTDDAD
+1521 EYTAGTTNDAD

-1548 PLSVWMHAEP
+1548 PLSVWMNAEP
-1558 VMKDYS
+1558 LMKDYS
-1564 AAKEMPLSK
+1564 SAKEMPLSK

>member
-43 LAVGQTADG
+43 LTVGQTADG
-52 SNSKNESP
+52 SSSKNESP
-60 LYFSDSSGRLQGW
+60 IYFSDSSGRLQGW
-73 NTKVQSV
+73 NTEVKSV
-80 EELAGNKLSSSPL
+80 KELDWHKLASTPL

-105 YIPPYLI
+105 YLPPYLI

-123 TQRLAA
+123 SERLAK
-129 LAKDIISSNDKY
+129 LAKEVASSQEKEIRLSSLEKWQIKEDLNK
-141 IEVGIDV
+141 DV
-148 VSDKDIEQDRKL
+148 
-160 SKDPAER
+160 AER
-167 KFLAPELAK
+167 RFLAPELAE
-176 FFIHKAEAAEA
+176 FFIHKAETAEEELC
-187 QFGQNKG
+187 QKKG
-194 AYKRLYEKIYPE
+194 AYKRLYEQIYSG
-206 NDSESYKKNFHYLR
+206 NYKHNFYYLR

-248 NLIIKGDA
+248 NLTVKGDA
-256 EDIANKITSRV
+256 EDIGNKITSRV

-278 TSDSDVAKEVT
+278 ASDSDVAKEVT

-295 WITGGHLDEDDQIK
+295 WITGGHLDEDEQIK

-328 DASSDSQMAQ
+328 DVSSDSQMAQ
-338 VAKLSLPN
+338 VAKLNIPN

-366 SIIVSGDPI
+366 SIILSGDPI

-402 SENKAENGLQPS
+402 SENKPAVGVQPS

-421 GNYKGVIEA
+421 GNYKAVIEA

-456 AEELSDVLK
+456 AGVLSDALK

-472 KAKGFLDFAQT
+472 KAKSFLDFAQN
-483 LKPPAQD
+483 LKPPAQG
-490 TLGSVEDLAKALNW
+490 TLTPISDLASALNW
-504 SNHLGSTL
+504 SNHLGSPL
-512 PSVYTIPPALQHF
+512 PSIYTIPPALQHF

-540 VRAIEYV
+540 ARAIEYV
-547 LDKPFGFAQLVSS
+547 LDKPFGFAELVSS

-566 GVENSETAFNAYI
+566 GIENSESAFNAYI
-579 DKSKEYGQRTQS
+579 DKSKEYGQKTQS

-596 SLSDEKDRQI
+596 LLSDEKDRQA

-614 KKTLLEAFSDESVR
+614 KKALLEAFSDKTVS
-628 HRVLLNGQPLSQKK
+628 HKVLLNGRPLLERKR
-642 QAKEGEASYLT
+642 AKEGEASYLT

-663 KLADSDKDLVKKV
+663 ELTSSDKKLVSKV
-676 AKYLSAT
+676 AEYLRNT
-683 ESEMLLNVEGYTCD
+683 ESEMLLNIEGYTCD
-697 IGLVEYNTKL
+697 IGSVEYNTKL
-707 SEKRAAALKSSILEE
+707 SKKRAAALKSSILED

-728 KWEHRISALGKGVF
+728 KWEHRISALGKGVYT
-742 ADNDTRNRHLSR
+742 DNDTNNRRLSR

-785 VLAEMKVHEEIWKFS
+785 VLAEIKVHEDIWKFS

-823 GLYWSGETLVSTLNG
+823 GLYWSGETLVSTLDG
-838 AAKILNKELEEYK
+838 AAKILNKEVEEYK

-866 LLYRDLPAFNEL
+866 LLYRGLPAFDEL
-878 SVLGKAYIKRAIAL
+878 SVVGKAYIKRAIAL
-892 NGLLRLLLLEAQLNK
+892 NGLLRLLLLESQIKEENK
-907 ETVAHNY
+907 TTNY
-914 VSEYH
+914 VSEYY
-919 AVNHLISGQRD
+919 AVNHLTSGQRD

-941 LSDDWDLGGTWLP
+941 LSDEWDLGGTWLP

-970 SASESVLSFSA
+970 SASESVLSFA
-981 MTSYVTYR
+981 AITSYVTYR
-989 AKQSKTGEEALEQS
+989 AKQSQTGIKALEQS

-1012 HTIADSSLT
+1012 HTIADPSLT
-1021 KLKSLLKAPDLSKLD
+1021 KLRSLLKAPDLSKLED
-1036 KSMFSEHIVSVKV
+1036 SMFAGHMVSVKV
-1049 GDNWHPL
+1049 NDEWLPL
-1056 EKLVNQG
+1056 EDRVNSG
-1063 KTISPTM
+1063 EAITPTM
-1070 PIRVLVILDMK
+1070 PIRVLIILDMK

-1086 KFKEEGLLTLVPV
+1086 NFKEEGLLTLVPV

-1121 REIALDSLVETER
+1121 REIALESLVETER

-1173 DYGSKKWK
+1173 DYGSKEWK
-1181 SVFGQV
+1181 SVFGQA
-1187 DEQQSA
+1187 DEQHSA

-1198 YLLEVGVPNVS
+1198 YLLEIGVPNVS
-1209 KTESKLTYKRELAFK
+1209 KTESKLTYKRELVLK
-1224 THDGKV
+1224 TQDGKE

-1235 NKASIFN
+1235 DKASIFN
-1242 LTMSK
+1242 LTMSQ

-1253 EKTFLARTGK
+1253 EKTFLARAGK

-1271 FSDVKANLYIYDA
+1271 FSDAKANLYIYDA
-1284 SVKSLIPGSEHDDK
+1284 SVKSLIPGSKHDDM
-1298 MEAIGWTKKQ
+1298 MEAIGWTKKK

-1327 SVENVEQTLERGG
+1327 SVENVEQILERGG
-1340 FDPHRLPVDI
+1340 FDRQRLPVDI
-1350 RLKANDAGG
+1350 RLKANDARGL
-1359 FYNFEHQDIDLY
+1359 YNFEHQDVDLY
-1371 SLGKVEVNLEKKEVS
+1371 PLGKVEVNLEKKEVA

-1395 LIDVSD
+1395 LSEVSD
-1401 HLSINISKLVSD
+1401 HLSSNLSKLVND
-1413 LVVKD
+1413 LVVKE
-1418 GSLFDFTPDF
+1418 GVLSPDF

-1440 KYTNVAGK
+1440 KYINATGK
-1448 EMVGLR
+1448 EMTGLR
-1454 PFIARKDEKP
+1454 PFITRGNDAP
-1464 FISVDIDG
+1464 YIMLDIDG
-1472 KAGLALN
+1472 KAGLSLN
-1479 ASSQKLPV
+1479 ASSQRLPV
-1487 RAVDTTA
+1487 RAIDTTA

-1503 HYNAKWYEMNEK
+1503 HYNQSWYEMSEK
-1515 EFNSIS
+1515 EFKAIS

-1532 SNVANSTRS
+1532 SNLASLNRS
-1541 KISHKAT
+1541 KMSHKAT
-1548 PLSVWMHAEP
+1548 PLSVWMNAEP
-1558 VMKDYS
+1558 IMKDYS
-1564 AAKEMPLSK
+1564 VAKELPLSA
-1573 QREQILKKWLL
+1573 QREQILKKWLF

>member
-14 MGQLVGPGGE
+14 MGQLVGPDGK

-52 SNSKNESP
+52 SSSKNESP
-60 LYFSDSSGRLQGW
+60 LYISDSSGRLQGW
-73 NTKVQSV
+73 NTKVQTV
-80 EELAGNKLSSSPL
+80 KELDGNKLASSPL
-93 LISSTTDKLKPV
+93 LISSTKDKLKPV

-123 TQRLAA
+123 SERLAQ
-129 LAKDIISSNDKY
+129 LAREADITRAEVEVSRLRDWQIREDLKKD
-141 IEVGIDV
+141 V
-148 VSDKDIEQDRKL
+148 
-160 SKDPAER
+160 AER
-167 KFLAPELAK
+167 RLLAPELAE

-187 QFGQNKG
+187 QFGQHKG
-194 AYKRLYEKIYPE
+194 AYKRLYEKIY
-206 NDSESYKKNFHYLR
+206 SKNYNHNFYYLR

-256 EDIANKITSRV
+256 KDIGNKITSRV
-267 RPVTYFDIANQ
+267 RPITYFDIANQ
-278 TSDSDVAKEVT
+278 ASDSDVAEEVT

-295 WITGGHLDEDDQIK
+295 WITGGHLDEDAQIK

-328 DASSDSQMAQ
+328 DVSSDSQMAQ
-338 VAKLSLPN
+338 VAKLNIPN

-402 SENKAENGLQPS
+402 SENKPANGVQPS

-421 GNYKGVIEA
+421 GKYKEVIAA

-449 AGLNEGQ
+449 AGLNGDQ
-456 AEELSDVLK
+456 AGDMLEALK
-465 FAVGIDA
+465 LAVGIDA
-472 KAKGFLDFAQT
+472 KAKGFLDYAQK
-483 LKPPAQD
+483 LKPPAQG
-490 TLGSVEDLAKALNW
+490 TITPISDLANALNW
-504 SNHLGSTL
+504 SNHLGGAL
-512 PSVYTIPPALQHF
+512 PSVYTIPPVLQHF

-540 VRAIEYV
+540 VRAIEYA
-547 LDKPFGFAQLVSS
+547 LDKPFGFAELVSS

-566 GVENSETAFNAYI
+566 GIENSESAFNAYI
-579 DKSKEYGQRTQS
+579 DKSKEYGQKTQS

-596 SLSDEKDRQI
+596 LLSDEKDRQA

-614 KKTLLEAFSDESVR
+614 KKALLEAFSDKSVS
-628 HRVLLNGQPLSQKK
+628 HKVLLNGSPLLEKK

-663 KLADSDKDLVKKV
+663 ELTNSDKKLVSKV
-676 AKYLSAT
+676 AEYLRNT
-683 ESEMLLNVEGYTCD
+683 ESEMLLNIEGYTCD
-697 IGLVEYNTKL
+697 IGSMEYNTKL
-707 SEKRAAALKSSILEE
+707 SKKRAAALKSSILED

-728 KWEHRISALGKGVF
+728 KWEHRISALGKGVY
-742 ADNDTRNRHLSR
+742 ADNDTSNRRLSR

-823 GLYWSGETLVSTLNG
+823 GLYWSGETLVSTLDG
-838 AAKILNKELEEYK
+838 AAKILNKEVEEYK

-866 LLYRDLPAFNEL
+866 LLYRGLPAFDEL
-878 SVLGKAYIKRAIAL
+878 SVVGKAYIKRAIAL
-892 NGLLRLLLLEAQLNK
+892 NGLLRLLLLESQIKEENK
-907 ETVAHNY
+907 TTNY
-914 VSEYH
+914 VSEYN
-919 AVNHLISGQRD
+919 AVNHLMSGQRD

-970 SASESVLSFSA
+970 SASESVLSFAA

-989 AKQSKTGEEALEQS
+989 AKQSQTGIKALEQS

-1012 HTIADSSLT
+1012 HTIADPSLT
-1021 KLKSLLKAPDLSKLD
+1021 KLRSLLKAPDLSKLD
-1036 KSMFSEHIVSVKV
+1036 DSMFAGHMVSVKV
-1049 GDNWHPL
+1049 NDEWLPL
-1056 EKLVNQG
+1056 EDRVNSG
-1063 KTISPTM
+1063 EAITPTM
-1070 PIRVLVILDMK
+1070 PIRVLIILDMK
-1081 DETLT
+1081 DKTLT

-1121 REIALDSLVETER
+1121 REIAPESLVETER

-1173 DYGSKKWK
+1173 DYGSKEWK

-1187 DEQQSA
+1187 DEQHSA

-1209 KTESKLTYKRELAFK
+1209 KTESKLTYKRELVLK
-1224 THDGKV
+1224 TQDGKE

-1235 NKASIFN
+1235 DKASIFN

-1253 EKTFLARTGK
+1253 EKTFLARAGK

-1271 FSDVKANLYIYDA
+1271 FSDAKANLYIYDA
-1284 SVKSLIPGSEHDDK
+1284 SVKSLIPGSKHDDI

-1322 IVSTK
+1322 IVGTK
-1327 SVENVEQTLERGG
+1327 SVENVEQILERGG
-1340 FDPHRLPVDI
+1340 FDRQRLPVDI
-1350 RLKANDAGG
+1350 RLKANDARGL
-1359 FYNFEHQDIDLY
+1359 YNFEHQDVDLY
-1371 SLGKVEVNLEKKEVS
+1371 PLGKVEVNPAKKEVL
-1386 FKPKSIPQS
+1386 FKPKSVPQS
-1395 LIDVSD
+1395 LTDLSK
-1401 HLSINISKLVSD
+1401 HLSLNMNKFLND
-1413 LVVKD
+1413 LVVKERK
-1418 GSLFDFTPDF
+1418 GFNLDF

-1440 KYTNVAGK
+1440 KYINATGK
-1448 EMVGLR
+1448 EMTGLR
-1454 PFIARKDEKP
+1454 PFITRGNDAP
-1464 FISVDIDG
+1464 YIMLDIDG
-1472 KAGLALN
+1472 KAGLSLN
-1479 ASSQKLPV
+1479 ASSQRLPV
-1487 RAVDTTA
+1487 RAIDTTA

-1503 HYNAKWYEMNEK
+1503 HYNRSWYEMSEK
-1515 EFNSIS
+1515 EFKAIS

-1532 SNVANSTRS
+1532 SNLASLNRS
-1541 KISHKAT
+1541 KMSHKAT
-1548 PLSVWMHAEP
+1548 PLSVWMNAEP
-1558 VMKDYS
+1558 IMKDYS
-1564 AAKEMPLSK
+1564 VAKELPLSA
-1573 QREQILKKWLL
+1573 QREQILKKWLF

>member
-14 MGQLVGPGGE
+14 MGQLVGPDGK

-43 LAVGQTADG
+43 LAVDKTADG

-80 EELAGNKLSSSPL
+80 EDLDGNKLSSSPL

-112 PAAVMSEDTTW
+112 PAAVMSEDTAW
-123 TQRLAA
+123 TQRLTA
-129 LAKDIISSNDKY
+129 LAKDVVSSSDES
-141 IEVGIDV
+141 IEVGV
-148 VSDKDIEQDRKL
+148 VTNRDIEQDQKR
-160 SKDPAER
+160 SKDPTER
-167 KFLAPELAK
+167 RFLAPELAR

-187 QFGQNKG
+187 QNKG
-194 AYKRLYEKIYPE
+194 AYQRLYKGIY
-206 NDSESYKKNFHYLR
+206 SEEYKQEFYYLR

-256 EDIANKITSRV
+256 KNIGNKITSRV

-278 TSDSDVAKEVT
+278 ASDAQDAEEVT

-295 WITGGHLDEDDQIK
+295 WITGGHLEDDDQIK

-328 DASSDSQMAQ
+328 DVSSDSQMAQ
-338 VAKLSLPN
+338 VAKLNIPN

-366 SIIVSGDPI
+366 SIILSGDPI

-402 SENKAENGLQPS
+402 SESKPANGVQSS

-421 GNYKGVIEA
+421 GKYKEVIAA

-449 AGLNEGQ
+449 AGLNGDQ
-456 AEELSDVLK
+456 AGDLLEVLK
-465 FAVGIDA
+465 LAVGIDA
-472 KAKGFLDFAQT
+472 KAKGFLDYAQK
-483 LKPPAQD
+483 LKPPAQG
-490 TLGSVEDLAKALNW
+490 TLTPISDLASALNW
-504 SNHLGSTL
+504 SNHLGSAL
-512 PSVYTIPPALQHF
+512 PSVYTIPPVLQHF

-540 VRAIEYV
+540 VRAIEYA
-547 LDKPFGFAQLVSS
+547 LDKPFGFAELVSS

-566 GVENSETAFNAYI
+566 GLENSETAFNAYI
-579 DKSKEYGQRTQS
+579 DKSKEYGQKTQS

-596 SLSDEKDRQI
+596 LLSDEKDRQA

-614 KKTLLEAFSDESVR
+614 KKALLEAFSDKSVS
-628 HRVLLNGQPLSQKK
+628 HKVLLNGSPLLEKK

-663 KLADSDKDLVKKV
+663 ELANSDKKLVSKV
-676 AKYLSAT
+676 AEYLRNT
-683 ESEMLLNVEGYTCD
+683 KSEMLLNIEGYTCD
-697 IGLVEYNTKL
+697 IGSMEYNAKL
-707 SEKRAAALKSSILEE
+707 SKKRAAALKSSILED
-722 LGADAI
+722 LGTDAI
-728 KWEHRISALGKGVF
+728 KWEHRISAFGKGVY
-742 ADNDTRNRHLSR
+742 ADNDTSNRRLSR

-785 VLAEMKVHEEIWKFS
+785 VLAEMKVHKDIWKFS

-823 GLYWSGETLVSTLNG
+823 GLYWSGETLVSTLDG
-838 AAKILNKELEEYK
+838 AAKILNKEVEEYK

-866 LLYRDLPAFNEL
+866 LLYRGLPAFDEL
-878 SVLGKAYIKRAIAL
+878 SVVGKAYIKRAIAL
-892 NGLLRLLLLEAQLNK
+892 NGLLRLLLLESQIKEENK
-907 ETVAHNY
+907 TTNY
-914 VSEYH
+914 ISEYY
-919 AVNHLISGQRD
+919 AVNHLTSGQRD

-970 SASESVLSFSA
+970 SASESVLSFAA

-989 AKQSKTGEEALEQS
+989 AKQSQVGVKALEQS

-1012 HTIADSSLT
+1012 HTIADPSLT
-1021 KLKSLLKAPDLSKLD
+1021 KLRSLLKAPDLSKLD
-1036 KSMFSEHIVSVKV
+1036 DSMFAGHMVSVKV
-1049 GDNWHPL
+1049 NDEWLPL
-1056 EKLVNQG
+1056 EDRVNSG
-1063 KTISPTM
+1063 EAITPTM
-1070 PIRVLVILDMK
+1070 PIRVLIILDMK
-1081 DETLT
+1081 DKTLA

-1121 REIALDSLVETER
+1121 QEIALESLIETER
-1134 AYLTEKQMLET
+1134 AYLTEKQMLKT

-1164 MSGIKPIAD
+1164 MSGIKPIAN
-1173 DYGSKKWK
+1173 DYGSKEWK

-1187 DEQQSA
+1187 DEQHSA

-1209 KTESKLTYKRELAFK
+1209 KTESKLTYKREIVLK
-1224 THDGKV
+1224 TQDGKE

-1235 NKASIFN
+1235 DKASIFN

-1253 EKTFLARTGK
+1253 EKTFLARAGK

-1271 FSDVKANLYIYDA
+1271 FSDAKANLYIYDA
-1284 SVKSLIPGSEHDDK
+1284 SVKSLIPGSKHDDI

-1327 SVENVEQTLERGG
+1327 SVENVEQILERGG
-1340 FDPHRLPVDI
+1340 FDRHRLPVDI
-1350 RLKANDAGG
+1350 RLKANDARGL
-1359 FYNFEHQDIDLY
+1359 YNFEHQDVDLY
-1371 SLGKVEVNLEKKEVS
+1371 PLGKVEVNLEKKEVS

-1395 LIDVSD
+1395 LSEVSD
-1401 HLSINISKLVSD
+1401 HLSSNLSKLVSD
-1413 LVVKD
+1413 LVVKE
-1418 GSLFDFTPDF
+1418 GVLSPDF

-1440 KYTNVAGK
+1440 KYINATGK
-1448 EMVGLR
+1448 EMTGLR
-1454 PFIARKDEKP
+1454 PFITRGNDVP
-1464 FISVDIDG
+1464 YIMLDIDG
-1472 KAGLALN
+1472 KAGLSLK
-1479 ASSQKLPV
+1479 ASSQRLHV
-1487 RAVDTTA
+1487 RAIDTTA

-1503 HYNAKWYEMNEK
+1503 HYNQSWYEMSEK
-1515 EFNSIS
+1515 EFKAIS

-1532 SNVANSTRS
+1532 SNLASLNRS
-1541 KISHKAT
+1541 KMSHKAT
-1548 PLSVWMHAEP
+1548 PLSVWMNAEP
-1558 VMKDYS
+1558 IMKDYS
-1564 AAKEMPLSK
+1564 VAKELPLSA
-1573 QREQILKKWLL
+1573 QREQILKKWLF

>member
-24 AITGNGLYPL
+24 AMTGNGLYPL

-43 LAVGQTADG
+43 LTVGQTADG
-52 SNSKNESP
+52 SSSKNESP
-60 LYFSDSSGRLQGW
+60 IYFSDSSGRLQGW
-73 NTKVQSV
+73 NTEVKSV
-80 EELAGNKLSSSPL
+80 KELDRNKLASTPL

-105 YIPPYLI
+105 YLPPYLI

-123 TQRLAA
+123 SERLAK
-129 LAKDIISSNDKY
+129 LAKEVASSQEKEIRLSSLEKWQIKEDLNK
-141 IEVGIDV
+141 DV
-148 VSDKDIEQDRKL
+148 
-160 SKDPAER
+160 AER
-167 KFLAPELAK
+167 RFLAPELAE
-176 FFIHKAEAAEA
+176 FFIHKAETAEEELC
-187 QFGQNKG
+187 QKKG
-194 AYKRLYEKIYPE
+194 AYKRLYEQIYSG
-206 NDSESYKKNFHYLR
+206 NYKHNFYYLR

-248 NLIIKGDA
+248 NLTVKGDA
-256 EDIANKITSRV
+256 EDIGNKITSRV

-278 TSDSDVAKEVT
+278 ASDSDVAKEVT

-295 WITGGHLDEDDQIK
+295 WITGGHLDEDEQIK

-328 DASSDSQMAQ
+328 DVSSDSQMAQ
-338 VAKLSLPN
+338 VAKLNIPN

-366 SIIVSGDPI
+366 SIILSGDPI

-388 FKGWLDWSKNLPYT
+388 FKGWLDWSKNLPCT
-402 SENKAENGLQPS
+402 SENKPAVGVQPS

-421 GNYKGVIEA
+421 GNYKAVIEA

-456 AEELSDVLK
+456 AGVLSDTLK

-472 KAKGFLDFAQT
+472 KAKSFLDFAQN
-483 LKPPAQD
+483 LKPPAQG
-490 TLGSVEDLAKALNW
+490 TLTPISDLASALNW
-504 SNHLGSTL
+504 SNHLGSPL
-512 PSVYTIPPALQHF
+512 PSIYTIPPALQHF

-540 VRAIEYV
+540 ARAIEYV
-547 LDKPFGFAQLVSS
+547 LDKPFGFAELVSS

-566 GVENSETAFNAYI
+566 GIENSESAFNAYI
-579 DKSKEYGQRTQS
+579 DKSKEYGQKTQS

-596 SLSDEKDRQI
+596 LLSDEKDRQA

-614 KKTLLEAFSDESVR
+614 KKALLEAFSDKSVS
-628 HRVLLNGQPLSQKK
+628 HKVLLNGSPLLEKK

-663 KLADSDKDLVKKV
+663 ELTNSDKKLVSKV
-676 AKYLSAT
+676 AEYLRNT
-683 ESEMLLNVEGYTCD
+683 ESEMLLNIEGYTCD
-697 IGLVEYNTKL
+697 IGSMEYNTKL
-707 SEKRAAALKSSILEE
+707 SKKRAAALKSSILED

-728 KWEHRISALGKGVF
+728 KWEHRISALGKGVY
-742 ADNDTRNRHLSR
+742 ADNDTSNRRLSR

-823 GLYWSGETLVSTLNG
+823 GLYWSGETLVSTLDG
-838 AAKILNKELEEYK
+838 AAKILNKEVEEYK

-866 LLYRDLPAFNEL
+866 LLYRGLPAFDEL
-878 SVLGKAYIKRAIAL
+878 SVVGKAYIKRAIAL
-892 NGLLRLLLLEAQLNK
+892 NGLLRLLLLESQIKEENK
-907 ETVAHNY
+907 TTNY
-914 VSEYH
+914 ILEYY
-919 AVNHLISGQRD
+919 AVNHLTSGQRD

-970 SASESVLSFSA
+970 SASESVLSFAA

-989 AKQSKTGEEALEQS
+989 AKQSQVGVKALEQS

-1012 HTIADSSLT
+1012 HTVADPSLT
-1021 KLKSLLKAPDLSKLD
+1021 KLRSLLKAPDLSKLD
-1036 KSMFSEHIVSVKV
+1036 DSMFAGHMVSVKV
-1049 GDNWHPL
+1049 NDEWLPL
-1056 EKLVNQG
+1056 EDRVNSG
-1063 KTISPTM
+1063 EAITPTM
-1070 PIRVLVILDMK
+1070 PIRVLIILDMK

-1099 GVRPVRQNRF
+1099 GVRPVRQNRL

-1121 REIALDSLVETER
+1121 REIAPESLVETER

-1173 DYGSKKWK
+1173 DYGSKEWK

-1187 DEQQSA
+1187 DEQHSA

-1209 KTESKLTYKRELAFK
+1209 KTESKLTYKRELVLK
-1224 THDGKV
+1224 TQDGKE

-1235 NKASIFN
+1235 DKASIFN

-1253 EKTFLARTGK
+1253 EKTFLARAGK

-1271 FSDVKANLYIYDA
+1271 FSDAKANLYIYDA
-1284 SVKSLIPGSEHDDK
+1284 SVKSLIPGSKHDDI

-1327 SVENVEQTLERGG
+1327 SVENVEQILERGG
-1340 FDPHRLPVDI
+1340 FDRHRLPVDI
-1350 RLKANDAGG
+1350 RLKANDARGL
-1359 FYNFEHQDIDLY
+1359 YNFEHQDVDLY
-1371 SLGKVEVNLEKKEVS
+1371 PLGKVEVNLEKKEVS

-1395 LIDVSD
+1395 LSEVSD
-1401 HLSINISKLVSD
+1401 HLSSNLSKLVND
-1413 LVVKD
+1413 LVVKE
-1418 GSLFDFTPDF
+1418 GVLSPDF

-1440 KYTNVAGK
+1440 KYINATGK
-1448 EMVGLR
+1448 EMTGLR
-1454 PFIARKDEKP
+1454 PFITRGNDAP
-1464 FISVDIDG
+1464 YIMLDIDG
-1472 KAGLALN
+1472 KAGLSLN
-1479 ASSQKLPV
+1479 ASSQRLPV
-1487 RAVDTTA
+1487 RAIDTTA

-1503 HYNAKWYEMNEK
+1503 HYNQSWYEMSEK
-1515 EFNSIS
+1515 EFKAIS

-1532 SNVANSTRS
+1532 SNLASLNRS
-1541 KISHKAT
+1541 KMSHKAT
-1548 PLSVWMHAEP
+1548 PLSVWMNAEP
-1558 VMKDYS
+1558 IMKDYS
-1564 AAKEMPLSK
+1564 VAKELPLSA
-1573 QREQILKKWLL
+1573 QREQILKKWLF

>member
-1 MARAKIEQHSLYL
+1 MTRAKIEQHSLYL
-14 MGQLVGPGGE
+14 MGQLVGPTGD
-24 AITGNGLYPL
+24 AIDGNGLYPL
-34 PGFTLALPE
+34 PGFALALPE
-43 LAVGQTADG
+43 LAVVQAADG
-52 SNSKNESP
+52 SSSKNESP

-73 NTKVQSV
+73 NSKVQSV
-80 EELAGNKLSSSPL
+80 NELVGNKLGSTPL
-93 LISSTTDKLKPV
+93 LISSTTDKLRPI

-112 PAAVMSEDTTW
+112 PAAVMSENTTW
-123 TQRLAA
+123 PERLAK
-129 LAKDIISSNDKY
+129 LAK
-141 IEVGIDV
+141 EV
-148 VSDKDIEQDRKL
+148 VSSQGKEIRLSSVEHWQIIDDL
-160 SKDPAER
+160 SKDAAER
-167 KFLAPELAK
+167 RFLAPELAE

-187 QFGQNKG
+187 QFGQKKG
-194 AYKRLYEKIYPE
+194 AYKRLYEQIYSG
-206 NDSESYKKNFHYLR
+206 NYKHNFYYLR
-220 IPQVWTINLFFS
+220 IPQVWTISLFFS

-256 EDIANKITSRV
+256 EDIGNKITSRV
-267 RPVTYFDIANQ
+267 RPITYFDIANQ
-278 TSDSDVAKEVT
+278 ASDAQDAEEVT

-295 WITGGHLDEDDQIK
+295 WITGGHLDDDEQIK

-321 KRYWEAK
+321 KRYWDSLLEP
-328 DASSDSQMAQ
+328 SDSQMAQ
-338 VAKLSLPN
+338 VAKLNLPN
-346 NCYSLSE
+346 NRYSLSE

-366 SIIVSGDPI
+366 STVVSGDPI

-402 SENKAENGLQPS
+402 SENKAARGVQPS

-449 AGLNEGQ
+449 ASLNKEQ
-456 AEELSDVLK
+456 AGDELLNALK
-465 FAVGIDA
+465 LAVGIDA

-483 LKPPAQD
+483 LKQPAQGILAPI
-490 TLGSVEDLAKALNW
+490 TDLANALNW
-504 SNHLGSTL
+504 SNHLGNAL

-525 WHKVDDKILTPLKPA
+525 WHKVDDKILTPLKPG

-579 DKSKEYGQRTQS
+579 DKSKEYGQKTQS

-596 SLSDEKDRQI
+596 SLSDENDRQV

-614 KKTLLEAFSDESVR
+614 KKALLEAFSDESVR
-628 HRVLLNGQPLSQKK
+628 HRVLLNGQSLSQKK

-653 LFFEF
+653 LLFEF

-892 NGLLRLLLLEAQLNK
+892 NGLLRLLLLEAQMNK
-907 ETVAHNY
+907 ETAALNY

-919 AVNHLISGQRD
+919 AVSHLTSGQRD

-1021 KLKSLLKAPDLSKLD
+1021 KLKSLLKAPDLSKLNR
-1036 KSMFSEHIVSVKV
+1036 SMFLGHIVSVKV
-1049 GDNWHPL
+1049 DDEWHPL

-1081 DETLT
+1081 DETLS
-1086 KFKEEGLLTLVPV
+1086 KFKQEGLLTLVPV

-1121 REIALDSLVETER
+1121 REIALESLVETER
-1134 AYLTEKQMLET
+1134 SHLAEKQMIET
-1145 DTTLYGVVVSPT
+1145 DASLYGVVVSPT

-1164 MSGIKPIAD
+1164 VNGIKPIAD
-1173 DYGSKKWK
+1173 DYGSKEWK

-1187 DEQQSA
+1187 DDQQST

-1209 KTESKLTYKRELAFK
+1209 KTESKLTYKRELVFK
-1224 THDGKV
+1224 TQDGKL

-1350 RLKANDAGG
+1350 RLKANDAEG

-1371 SLGKVEVNLEKKEVS
+1371 PLGKVEVNLEKKEMS
-1386 FKPKSIPQS
+1386 FKPKLIPQS
-1395 LIDVSD
+1395 LNDVSD
-1401 HLSINISKLVSD
+1401 HLSIHMSKLVSD

-1418 GSLFDFTPDF
+1418 GGLFDFTPDF

-1440 KYTNVAGK
+1440 KYTNAAGK

-1454 PFIARKDEKP
+1454 PFIARTNEKP

-1521 EYTAGTTDDAD
+1521 EYTSGTTDDAD
-1532 SNVANSTRS
+1532 SNMANSTHS

-1548 PLSVWMHAEP
+1548 PLSVWMNAEP

-1564 AAKEMPLSK
+1564 AAKEMPLSEK
-1573 QREQILKKWLL
+1573 REQILKKWLL

>member
-14 MGQLVGPGGE
+14 MGQLVGPDGK

-52 SNSKNESP
+52 SSSKNESP
-60 LYFSDSSGRLQGW
+60 LYISDSSGRLQGW
-73 NTKVQSV
+73 NTKVQTV
-80 EELAGNKLSSSPL
+80 KELDGNKLASSPL
-93 LISSTTDKLKPV
+93 LISSTKDKLKPV

-123 TQRLAA
+123 SERLAQ
-129 LAKDIISSNDKY
+129 LAREADITRAEVEVSRLRDWQIREDLKKD
-141 IEVGIDV
+141 
-148 VSDKDIEQDRKL
+148 VSKRRL
-160 SKDPAER
+160 
-167 KFLAPELAK
+167 LAPELAE

-187 QFGQNKG
+187 QFGQHKG
-194 AYKRLYEKIYPE
+194 AYKRLYEKIY
-206 NDSESYKKNFHYLR
+206 SKNYNHNFYYLR

-256 EDIANKITSRV
+256 KDIGNKITSRV
-267 RPVTYFDIANQ
+267 RPITYFDIANQ
-278 TSDSDVAKEVT
+278 ASDSDVAEEVT

-295 WITGGHLDEDDQIK
+295 WITGGHLDEDAQIK

-328 DASSDSQMAQ
+328 DVSSDSQMAQ
-338 VAKLSLPN
+338 VAKLNIPN

-402 SENKAENGLQPS
+402 SENKPANGVQPS

-421 GNYKGVIEA
+421 GKYKEVIAA

-449 AGLNEGQ
+449 AGLNGDQ
-456 AEELSDVLK
+456 AGDMLGALK
-465 FAVGIDA
+465 LAVGIDA
-472 KAKGFLDFAQT
+472 KAKGFLDFAQK
-483 LKPPAQD
+483 LKPPAQG
-490 TLGSVEDLAKALNW
+490 TLTPISDLASALNW
-504 SNHLGSTL
+504 SKHIGSAL
-512 PSVYTIPPALQHF
+512 PSVYTIPLALQHF

-540 VRAIEYV
+540 ARAIEYV
-547 LDKPFGFAQLVSS
+547 LDKPFGFAELVSS

-566 GVENSETAFNAYI
+566 GLENSETAFNAYI
-579 DKSKEYGQRTQS
+579 DKSKQYGQKTQS

-596 SLSDEKDRQI
+596 LLSDEKDRQA
-606 LLESEAEH
+606 LLETESEH
-614 KKTLLEAFSDESVR
+614 KKALLEAFSDKSVS
-628 HRVLLNGQPLSQKK
+628 HKVLLNGSPLLEKK
-642 QAKEGEASYLT
+642 RAKEGEASYIT

-663 KLADSDKDLVKKV
+663 ELTSSDKKLVSKV
-676 AKYLSAT
+676 AEYLRNT
-683 ESEMLLNVEGYTCD
+683 KSEMLLNIEGYTCD
-697 IGLVEYNTKL
+697 IGSVEYNTKL
-707 SEKRAAALKSSILEE
+707 SKKRAAALKSSILED
-722 LGADAI
+722 LGADAT

-742 ADNDTRNRHLSR
+742 ADNDTSNRRLSR

-823 GLYWSGETLVSTLNG
+823 GLYWSGETLVSTLDG
-838 AAKILNKELEEYK
+838 AAKILNKEVEEYK
-851 EKQKRFSEFDVVGQA
+851 EKQQRFSEFDVVGQA
-866 LLYRDLPAFNEL
+866 LLYRGLPAFDEL
-878 SVLGKAYIKRAIAL
+878 SVVGKAYIKRAIAL
-892 NGLLRLLLLEAQLNK
+892 NGLLRLLLLESQIKEENK
-907 ETVAHNY
+907 TTNY
-914 VSEYH
+914 VSEYN
-919 AVNHLISGQRD
+919 AVNHLMSGQRD

-970 SASESVLSFSA
+970 SASESVLSFAA

-989 AKQSKTGEEALEQS
+989 AKQSQTGIKALEQS

-1012 HTIADSSLT
+1012 HTIADPSLT
-1021 KLKSLLKAPDLSKLD
+1021 KLRSLLKAPDLSKLD
-1036 KSMFSEHIVSVKV
+1036 DSMFAGHMVSVKV
-1049 GDNWHPL
+1049 NDEWLPL
-1056 EKLVNQG
+1056 EDRVNSG
-1063 KTISPTM
+1063 EAITPTM
-1070 PIRVLVILDMK
+1070 PIRVLIILDMK

-1121 REIALDSLVETER
+1121 REIALESLVETER

-1173 DYGSKKWK
+1173 DYGSKEWK

-1187 DEQQSA
+1187 DEQHSA

-1198 YLLEVGVPNVS
+1198 YLLEVGVPNVA
-1209 KTESKLTYKRELAFK
+1209 KTETKLTYKRELVFK
-1224 THDGKV
+1224 TQDGKEL
-1230 ITSST
+1230 TSST
-1235 NKASIFN
+1235 DKASIFN

-1253 EKTFLARTGK
+1253 EKTFLARAGK

-1271 FSDVKANLYIYDA
+1271 FSDAKANLYIYDA
-1284 SVKSLIPGSEHDDK
+1284 SVKNLIPGSKHDDI

-1327 SVENVEQTLERGG
+1327 SVENVEQILERGG
-1340 FDPHRLPVDI
+1340 FDRHRLPVDI
-1350 RLKANDAGG
+1350 RLKANDARGL
-1359 FYNFEHQDIDLY
+1359 YNFEHQDVDLY
-1371 SLGKVEVNLEKKEVS
+1371 PLGKVEVNLEKKEVS

-1395 LIDVSD
+1395 LNEVSD
-1401 HLSINISKLVSD
+1401 HLSSNLSKLVKD
-1413 LVVKD
+1413 LVVKE
-1418 GSLFDFTPDF
+1418 GGLFDLSPDF

-1440 KYTNVAGK
+1440 KYTNATGK
-1448 EMVGLR
+1448 EMTGLR
-1454 PFIARKDEKP
+1454 PFITRGNDAP
-1464 FISVDIDG
+1464 YIMLDIDG
-1472 KAGLALN
+1472 KAGLSLN
-1479 ASSQKLPV
+1479 ASSQRLPV
-1487 RAVDTTA
+1487 RAIDTTA
-1494 PTLFNSREI
+1494 PTLFNSRKI
-1503 HYNAKWYEMNEK
+1503 HYNQSWYEMSEK
-1515 EFNSIS
+1515 EFKAIS
-1521 EYTAGTTDDAD
+1521 EYTAGTTDNAD
-1532 SNVANSTRS
+1532 SNLASLNRS
-1541 KISHKAT
+1541 KMSHKPT
-1548 PLSVWMHAEP
+1548 PLSVWMNAEP
-1558 VMKDYS
+1558 IMKDYS
-1564 AAKEMPLSK
+1564 VAKELPLSA
-1573 QREQILKKWLL
+1573 QREQILKKWLF

>member
-14 MGQLVGPGGE
+14 MGQLVGPDGK

-34 PGFTLALPE
+34 PGFALALPQ

-52 SNSKNESP
+52 SSSTNESP
-60 LYFSDSSGRLQGW
+60 LYISDSSGRLQGW

-80 EELAGNKLSSSPL
+80 KELDGNKLASSPL
-93 LISSTTDKLKPV
+93 LISSTIDKLKPV

-112 PAAVMSEDTTW
+112 PAAVMSEDTAW
-123 TQRLAA
+123 TERLAA
-129 LAKDIISSNDKY
+129 LAKDVVSSSD
-141 IEVGIDV
+141 ESIDV
-148 VSDKDIEQDRKL
+148 GVVTNRDIVQDQKL
-160 SKDPAER
+160 SKDHTER
-167 KFLAPELAK
+167 RFLAPELAE
-176 FFIHKAEAAEA
+176 FFIHKAEAAEV

-194 AYKRLYEKIYPE
+194 AYKRLYEQIYSG
-206 NDSESYKKNFHYLR
+206 NYKHNFYYLR

-256 EDIANKITSRV
+256 EDVGNKIISRV
-267 RPVTYFDIANQ
+267 RPVTYYDIANQ
-278 TSDSDVAKEVT
+278 ASDAQDAEEVT

-295 WITGGHLDEDDQIK
+295 WITGGHLDDDDQIK

-321 KRYWEAK
+321 KRYWSAK
-328 DASSDSQMAQ
+328 RESSDSQMAQ
-338 VAKLSLPN
+338 VAKLNIPN

-375 SVEESLFQHAPDT
+375 SIEESLFQHAPDT
-388 FKGWLDWSKNLPYT
+388 FKGWLDWSENLPYT
-402 SENKAENGLQPS
+402 SENKPANGVQPS

-421 GNYKGVIEA
+421 GKYKEVIAA

-449 AGLNEGQ
+449 AGLNGDQ
-456 AEELSDVLK
+456 AGDMLEALK
-465 FAVGIDA
+465 LAVGIDA
-472 KAKGFLDFAQT
+472 KAKGFLDFAQK
-483 LKPPAQD
+483 LKPPAQG
-490 TLGSVEDLAKALNW
+490 TLAPITDLANALNW
-504 SNHLGSTL
+504 SNHLGSAL

-579 DKSKEYGQRTQS
+579 DKSKEYGQKTQS

-596 SLSDEKDRQI
+596 SLSDEKDRQV

-614 KKTLLEAFSDESVR
+614 KKALLEAFSDESVR

-892 NGLLRLLLLEAQLNK
+892 NGLLRLLLLEAQMNK
-907 ETVAHNY
+907 ETAVPNY

-919 AVNHLISGQRD
+919 AVSHLTSGQRD

-1036 KSMFSEHIVSVKV
+1036 KSMFSERIVSVKV

-1063 KTISPTM
+1063 KTISPIM
-1070 PIRVLVILDMK
+1070 PIRVLVTLDMK
-1081 DETLT
+1081 DETLS
-1086 KFKEEGLLTLVPV
+1086 KFKEEDLLTLVPV

-1121 REIALDSLVETER
+1121 REIALESLVETER
-1134 AYLTEKQMLET
+1134 AYLTEKQMIET
-1145 DTTLYGVVVSPT
+1145 DTPLYGVVVSPT

-1164 MSGIKPIAD
+1164 ISGIKPIAD
-1173 DYGSKKWK
+1173 DYGSKEWK

-1187 DEQQSA
+1187 DEQQSSS
-1193 AYVMR
+1193 YVMR

-1209 KTESKLTYKRELAFK
+1209 KTESKLTYKRELVFK
-1224 THDGKV
+1224 TQDGKV

-1284 SVKSLIPGSEHDDK
+1284 SVKSMIPGSEHDDK

-1350 RLKANDAGG
+1350 RLKSNDAEG

-1371 SLGKVEVNLEKKEVS
+1371 PLGKVEVNLEKKEVS

-1395 LIDVSD
+1395 LNDVSD
-1401 HLSINISKLVSD
+1401 HLSINMSKLVSD

-1440 KYTNVAGK
+1440 KYTNAAGK

-1454 PFIARKDEKP
+1454 PFIARTNEKP

-1487 RAVDTTA
+1487 RVVGTTA

-1515 EFNSIS
+1515 EFNAIS
-1521 EYTAGTTDDAD
+1521 EYTAGTTNDAD

-1548 PLSVWMHAEP
+1548 PLSVWMNAEP
-1558 VMKDYS
+1558 LMKDYS
-1564 AAKEMPLSK
+1564 SAKEIPLSK

>member
-14 MGQLVGPGGE
+14 MGQLVGPTGD

-34 PGFTLALPE
+34 PGFALALPE

-52 SNSKNESP
+52 SSSKNKSP
-60 LYFSDSSGRLQGW
+60 LYFSDSSGRLQSW
-73 NTKVQSV
+73 NTEVQSV
-80 EELAGNKLSSSPL
+80 NELVGSKLASTPL
-93 LISSTTDKLKPV
+93 LISSTKEKLKPV

-123 TQRLAA
+123 PERLAKF
-129 LAKDIISSNDKY
+129 AK
-141 IEVGIDV
+141 EV
-148 VSDKDIEQDRKL
+148 VSSQGKETRLSSLEDWQIEEDL
-160 SKDPAER
+160 SKDAAER
-167 KFLAPELAK
+167 KFLAPKLAE
-176 FFIHKAEAAEA
+176 FFIHKAEEAEKEL
-187 QFGQNKG
+187 GQQEEG
-194 AYKRLYEKIYPE
+194 AYKRLYEQIYSG
-206 NDSESYKKNFHYLR
+206 NYKHNFYYLR
-220 IPQVWTINLFFS
+220 IPQVWTISLFFS

-256 EDIANKITSRV
+256 EDIGNKITSRV

-278 TSDSDVAKEVT
+278 ASDAQDAEEVT

-295 WITGGHLDEDDQIK
+295 WITGGHLDDDEQIK

-321 KRYWEAK
+321 KRYWDSLLEP
-328 DASSDSQMAQ
+328 SDSQMAQ
-338 VAKLSLPN
+338 VAKLNLPN
-346 NCYSLSE
+346 NRYSLSE

-366 SIIVSGDPI
+366 STIVSGDPI

-402 SENKAENGLQPS
+402 SENKAARGVQPS
-414 INILNSI
+414 INILNSL

-449 AGLNEGQ
+449 AGLNKEQ
-456 AEELSDVLK
+456 AGDELLNALK
-465 FAVGIDA
+465 LAVGIDA

-483 LKPPAQD
+483 LKPPAQG
-490 TLGSVEDLAKALNW
+490 TLAPITDLANALNW

-512 PSVYTIPPALQHF
+512 PSVYTIPPSLQHF
-525 WHKVDDKILTPLKPA
+525 WHKVDDKILIPLKPA

-579 DKSKEYGQRTQS
+579 DKSKEYGQKTQS

-596 SLSDEKDRQI
+596 SLSDEKDRQV

-614 KKTLLEAFSDESVR
+614 KKALLEAFSDESVR

-707 SEKRAAALKSSILEE
+707 SDKRAAALKSSILEE

-728 KWEHRISALGKGVF
+728 KWEYRISALGKGVF

-785 VLAEMKVHEEIWKFS
+785 VLAEMKVHKEIWKFS

-851 EKQKRFSEFDVVGQA
+851 DKQKRFSEFDVVGQA

-892 NGLLRLLLLEAQLNK
+892 NGLLRLLLLEAQMNK
-907 ETVAHNY
+907 ETAAPNY
-914 VSEYH
+914 VSQYH
-919 AVNHLISGQRD
+919 AVSHLTSGQRD

-981 MTSYVTYR
+981 MTGYVTYR

-1021 KLKSLLKAPDLSKLD
+1021 KLKSLLKSPDLSKLD
-1036 KSMFSEHIVSVKV
+1036 KSIFLDHIVSVKV
-1049 GDNWHPL
+1049 GDNWHLL

-1081 DETLT
+1081 DETLS
-1086 KFKEEGLLTLVPV
+1086 KFQEEGLLTLVPV
-1099 GVRPVRQNRF
+1099 GVRPVRQNRL

-1121 REIALDSLVETER
+1121 REIALESLVETER
-1134 AYLTEKQMLET
+1134 VYLTEKQMIET
-1145 DTTLYGVVVSPT
+1145 DTPLYGVVVSPT

-1164 MSGIKPIAD
+1164 ISGIKPIAD
-1173 DYGSKKWK
+1173 DYGSKEWK

-1193 AYVMR
+1193 SYVMR

-1209 KTESKLTYKRELAFK
+1209 KTESKLTYKRELVFK
-1224 THDGKV
+1224 TQDGKV

-1350 RLKANDAGG
+1350 RLKSNDAEG

-1371 SLGKVEVNLEKKEVS
+1371 PLGKVEVNLEKKEVS

-1395 LIDVSD
+1395 LNDVSD
-1401 HLSINISKLVSD
+1401 HLSINMSKLVSD

-1440 KYTNVAGK
+1440 KYTNAAGK

-1454 PFIARKDEKP
+1454 PFIARTNEKP

-1487 RAVDTTA
+1487 RVVDTTA
-1494 PTLFNSREI
+1494 PTLINSREI

-1515 EFNSIS
+1515 EFNAIS

-1548 PLSVWMHAEP
+1548 PLSVWMNAEP
-1558 VMKDYS
+1558 LMKDYS
-1564 AAKEMPLSK
+1564 SAKEMPLSK

>member
-1 MARAKIEQHSLYL
+1 MARAKIEQHALYF
-14 MGQLVGPGGE
+14 MGQLVGPDGE

-34 PGFTLALPE
+34 PGFALALPE
-43 LAVGQTADG
+43 LVVSQTADG
-52 SNSKNESP
+52 SSSKNESP

-80 EELAGNKLSSSPL
+80 EELDWHKLASTPL

-105 YIPPYLI
+105 YVPPYLI
-112 PAAVMSEDTTW
+112 PAAVMSGDTAWTKRLTQLAREAAITSAEVEVSRLRDWQIRED
-123 TQRLAA
+123 LK
-129 LAKDIISSNDKY
+129 KD
-141 IEVGIDV
+141 V
-148 VSDKDIEQDRKL
+148 
-160 SKDPAER
+160 AER
-167 KFLAPELAK
+167 RLLAPELAE
-176 FFIHKAEAAEA
+176 FFIHKAEAAEEELC
-187 QFGQNKG
+187 QKKG
-194 AYKRLYEKIYPE
+194 AYKRLYEQIYSG
-206 NDSESYKKNFHYLR
+206 NYKHNFYYLR

-248 NLIIKGDA
+248 NLIIKGDVK
-256 EDIANKITSRV
+256 DIGNKITSRV
-267 RPVTYFDIANQ
+267 RPITYFDIANQ
-278 TSDSDVAKEVT
+278 ASDAQDAEEVT

-328 DASSDSQMAQ
+328 DVSSDSQMAQ
-338 VAKLSLPN
+338 VAKLNIPN

-366 SIIVSGDPI
+366 SIILSGDPI

-402 SENKAENGLQPS
+402 SKNKAAPGAQPA

-421 GNYKGVIEA
+421 GNYKDVIEA

-449 AGLNEGQ
+449 AGLNGDQ
-456 AEELSDVLK
+456 AGDMLEALK
-465 FAVGIDA
+465 LAVGIDA
-472 KAKGFLDFAQT
+472 KAKGFLDFAQK
-483 LKPPAQD
+483 LKPPAQG
-490 TLGSVEDLAKALNW
+490 TLTPISDLASALNW
-504 SNHLGSTL
+504 SNHLGNAL

-547 LDKPFGFAQLVSS
+547 LDKPFGFAELVSS

-566 GVENSETAFNAYI
+566 GIENSESAFNAYI
-579 DKSKEYGQRTQS
+579 DKSKEYGQKTQS

-596 SLSDEKDRQI
+596 LLSDEKDRQA

-614 KKTLLEAFSDESVR
+614 KKALLEAFSDKTVS
-628 HRVLLNGQPLSQKK
+628 HKVLLNGRPLLERKR
-642 QAKEGEASYLT
+642 AKEGEASYLT

-663 KLADSDKDLVKKV
+663 ELTSSDKKLVSKV
-676 AKYLSAT
+676 AEYLRNT
-683 ESEMLLNVEGYTCD
+683 ESEMLLNIEGYTCD
-697 IGLVEYNTKL
+697 IGSVEYNTKL
-707 SEKRAAALKSSILEE
+707 SKKRAAALKSSILED

-728 KWEHRISALGKGVF
+728 KWEHRISALGKGVYT
-742 ADNDTRNRHLSR
+742 DNDTNNRRLSR

-777 LEKNRQKA
+777 LEKNRQNA
-785 VLAEMKVHEEIWKFS
+785 VLAEIKVHEDIWKFS

-823 GLYWSGETLVSTLNG
+823 GLYWSGETLVSTLDG
-838 AAKILNKELEEYK
+838 AAKILNKEVEEYK

-866 LLYRDLPAFNEL
+866 LLYRGLPAFDEL
-878 SVLGKAYIKRAIAL
+878 SVVGKAYIKRAIAL
-892 NGLLRLLLLEAQLNK
+892 NGLLRLLLLESQIKEENK
-907 ETVAHNY
+907 TTNY
-914 VSEYH
+914 VSEYY
-919 AVNHLISGQRD
+919 AVNHLTSGQRD

-970 SASESVLSFSA
+970 SASESVLSFAA

-989 AKQSKTGEEALEQS
+989 AKQSQTGMKALEQS

-1012 HTIADSSLT
+1012 HTIADPSLT
-1021 KLKSLLKAPDLSKLD
+1021 KLRTLLKAPDLSKLD
-1036 KSMFSEHIVSVKV
+1036 DSMFAGHMVSVKV
-1049 GDNWHPL
+1049 NNEWFPL
-1056 EKLVNQG
+1056 EDRVNSG
-1063 KTISPTM
+1063 EAITPTM
-1070 PIRVLVILDMK
+1070 PIRVLIILDMG

-1121 REIALDSLVETER
+1121 REIALESLVETER

-1173 DYGSKKWK
+1173 DYGSKEWK

-1187 DEQQSA
+1187 DEQHSV

-1198 YLLEVGVPNVS
+1198 YLLEIGVPNVS
-1209 KTESKLTYKRELAFK
+1209 KTESKLTYKRELVLK
-1224 THDGKV
+1224 TQDGKE

-1235 NKASIFN
+1235 DKASIFN
-1242 LTMSK
+1242 LTMSQ

-1253 EKTFLARTGK
+1253 EKTFLARAGK

-1271 FSDVKANLYIYDA
+1271 FSDAKANLYIYDA
-1284 SVKSLIPGSEHDDK
+1284 SVKSLIPGSKHDDI
-1298 MEAIGWTKKQ
+1298 MEAIGWTKKK

-1327 SVENVEQTLERGG
+1327 SVENVEQILERGG
-1340 FDPHRLPVDI
+1340 FDRQRLPVDI
-1350 RLKANDAGG
+1350 RLKANDARGL
-1359 FYNFEHQDIDLY
+1359 YNFEHQDVDLY
-1371 SLGKVEVNLEKKEVS
+1371 PLGKVEVNLEKKEVA

-1395 LIDVSD
+1395 LSEVSD
-1401 HLSINISKLVSD
+1401 HLSSNLSKLVND
-1413 LVVKD
+1413 LVVKE
-1418 GSLFDFTPDF
+1418 GVLSPDF

-1440 KYTNVAGK
+1440 KYINATGK
-1448 EMVGLR
+1448 EMTGLR
-1454 PFIARKDEKP
+1454 PFITRGNDAP
-1464 FISVDIDG
+1464 YIMLDIDG
-1472 KAGLALN
+1472 KAGLSLN
-1479 ASSQKLPV
+1479 ASSQRLPV
-1487 RAVDTTA
+1487 RAIDTTA

-1503 HYNAKWYEMNEK
+1503 HYNQSWYEMSEK
-1515 EFNSIS
+1515 EFKAIS

-1532 SNVANSTRS
+1532 SNLASLNRS
-1541 KISHKAT
+1541 KMSHKAT
-1548 PLSVWMHAEP
+1548 PLSVWMNAEP
-1558 VMKDYS
+1558 IMKDYS
-1564 AAKEMPLSK
+1564 VAKELPLSA
-1573 QREQILKKWLL
+1573 QREQILKKWLF

>member
-1 MARAKIEQHSLYL
+1 MVRAKIEQHSLYL

-43 LAVGQTADG
+43 LTVGQTADG
-52 SNSKNESP
+52 SSSKNESP
-60 LYFSDSSGRLQGW
+60 IYFSDSSGRLQGW
-73 NTKVQSV
+73 NTEVKSV
-80 EELAGNKLSSSPL
+80 KELDRNKLASTPL

-105 YIPPYLI
+105 YLPPYLI

-123 TQRLAA
+123 SERLAK
-129 LAKDIISSNDKY
+129 LAKEVASSKEKEIRLSSLEKWQIKEDLNK
-141 IEVGIDV
+141 DV
-148 VSDKDIEQDRKL
+148 
-160 SKDPAER
+160 AER
-167 KFLAPELAK
+167 RFLAPELAE
-176 FFIHKAEAAEA
+176 FFIHKAETAEEELC
-187 QFGQNKG
+187 QKKG
-194 AYKRLYEKIYPE
+194 AYKRLYEQIYSG
-206 NDSESYKKNFHYLR
+206 NYKHNFYYLR

-248 NLIIKGDA
+248 NLTVKGDA
-256 EDIANKITSRV
+256 EDIGNKITSRV

-278 TSDSDVAKEVT
+278 ASDSDVAKEVT

-295 WITGGHLDEDDQIK
+295 WITGGHLDEDEQIK

-328 DASSDSQMAQ
+328 DVSSDSQMAQ
-338 VAKLSLPN
+338 VAKLNIPN

-366 SIIVSGDPI
+366 SIILSGDPI

-402 SENKAENGLQPS
+402 SENKPAVGVQPS

-421 GNYKGVIEA
+421 GNYKAVIEA

-456 AEELSDVLK
+456 AGVLSDTLK

-472 KAKGFLDFAQT
+472 KAKSFLDFAQN
-483 LKPPAQD
+483 LKPPAQG
-490 TLGSVEDLAKALNW
+490 TLTPISDLASALNW
-504 SNHLGSTL
+504 SNHLGSPL
-512 PSVYTIPPALQHF
+512 PSIYTIPPALQHF

-540 VRAIEYV
+540 ARAIEYV
-547 LDKPFGFAQLVSS
+547 LDKPFGFAELVSS

-566 GVENSETAFNAYI
+566 GIENSESAFNAYI
-579 DKSKEYGQRTQS
+579 DKSKEYGQKTQS

-596 SLSDEKDRQI
+596 LLSDEKDRQA

-614 KKTLLEAFSDESVR
+614 KKALLEAFSDKSVS
-628 HRVLLNGQPLSQKK
+628 HKVLLNGSPLLEKK

-663 KLADSDKDLVKKV
+663 ELTNSDKKLVSKV
-676 AKYLSAT
+676 AEYLRNT
-683 ESEMLLNVEGYTCD
+683 ESEMLLNIEGYTCD
-697 IGLVEYNTKL
+697 IGSMEYNTKL
-707 SEKRAAALKSSILEE
+707 SKKRAAALKSSILED

-728 KWEHRISALGKGVF
+728 KWEHRISALGKGVY
-742 ADNDTRNRHLSR
+742 ADNDTSNRRLSR

-823 GLYWSGETLVSTLNG
+823 GLYWSGETLVSTLDG
-838 AAKILNKELEEYK
+838 AAKILNKEVEEYK

-866 LLYRDLPAFNEL
+866 LLYRGLPAFDEL
-878 SVLGKAYIKRAIAL
+878 SVVGKAYIKRAIAL
-892 NGLLRLLLLEAQLNK
+892 NGLLRLLLLESQIKEENK
-907 ETVAHNY
+907 TTNY
-914 VSEYH
+914 ISEYY
-919 AVNHLISGQRD
+919 AVNHLTSGQRD

-941 LSDDWDLGGTWLP
+941 LSDDWDLGGNWLP

-970 SASESVLSFSA
+970 SASESVLSFAA

-989 AKQSKTGEEALEQS
+989 AKQSQVGVKALEQS

-1012 HTIADSSLT
+1012 HTVADPSLT
-1021 KLKSLLKAPDLSKLD
+1021 KLRSLLKAPDLSKLD
-1036 KSMFSEHIVSVKV
+1036 DSMFAGHMVSVKV
-1049 GDNWHPL
+1049 NDEWLPL
-1056 EKLVNQG
+1056 EDRVNSG
-1063 KTISPTM
+1063 EAITPTM
-1070 PIRVLVILDMK
+1070 PIRVLIILDMK

-1121 REIALDSLVETER
+1121 REIAPESLVETER

-1173 DYGSKKWK
+1173 DYGSKEWK

-1187 DEQQSA
+1187 DEQHSA

-1209 KTESKLTYKRELAFK
+1209 KTESKLTYKRELVLK
-1224 THDGKV
+1224 TQDGKE

-1235 NKASIFN
+1235 DKASIFN

-1253 EKTFLARTGK
+1253 EKTFLARAGK

-1271 FSDVKANLYIYDA
+1271 FSDAKANLYIYDA
-1284 SVKSLIPGSEHDDK
+1284 SVKSLIPGSKHDDI

-1327 SVENVEQTLERGG
+1327 SVENVEQILERGG
-1340 FDPHRLPVDI
+1340 FDRHRLPVDI
-1350 RLKANDAGG
+1350 RLKANDARGL
-1359 FYNFEHQDIDLY
+1359 YNFEHQDVDLY
-1371 SLGKVEVNLEKKEVS
+1371 PLGKVEVNLEKKEVS

-1395 LIDVSD
+1395 LSEVSD
-1401 HLSINISKLVSD
+1401 HLSSNLSKLVND
-1413 LVVKD
+1413 LVVKE
-1418 GSLFDFTPDF
+1418 GVLSPDF

-1440 KYTNVAGK
+1440 KYINATGK
-1448 EMVGLR
+1448 EMTGLR
-1454 PFIARKDEKP
+1454 PFITRGNDAP
-1464 FISVDIDG
+1464 YIMLDIDG
-1472 KAGLALN
+1472 KAGLSLN
-1479 ASSQKLPV
+1479 ASSQRLPV
-1487 RAVDTTA
+1487 RAIDTTA

-1503 HYNAKWYEMNEK
+1503 HYNQSWYEMSEK
-1515 EFNSIS
+1515 EFKAIS

-1532 SNVANSTRS
+1532 SNLASLNRS
-1541 KISHKAT
+1541 KMSHKAT
-1548 PLSVWMHAEP
+1548 PLSVWMNAEP
-1558 VMKDYS
+1558 IMKDYS
-1564 AAKEMPLSK
+1564 VAKELPLSA
-1573 QREQILKKWLL
+1573 QREQILKKWLF